1 MRATCTLLLRQ
12 LSLLLLLRE
21 PAAGSGPFASSSDP
35 TARTQLSGATTPAAG
50 PQGSSSRGVS
60 AAAAAAAAA
69 ASRLPP
75 WERESSVPWAPP
87 VSGSTSE
94 PAAGGHTSSPVIGS
108 GYQTLRSS
116 DIEMRTS
123 SSPMDNME
131 TLTTFSISGER
142 TLLSI
147 TNSAMSTTATEST
160 TSYTEMIRSSDL
172 TQHSSS
178 VEQNRRNSSSSEMYF
193 TEPGTEPLTAHS
205 SEIPTYSSSQSDPPA
220 IGSSHKTA
228 SIWDMEKKTPSSH
241 TDSLY
246 ISPTFSRGGE
256 RTIQLLTN
264 SITSTNSLKS
274 ATSHSEIAMSSNLS
288 HSSASISR
296 SGGSNRSSTIADLP
310 ESSTGP
316 LLIHSPLKSGLPA
329 IEGSHQPVSVSEKN
343 IASSHIAS
351 TYISAT
357 STRAGEGML
366 QSLINSSRSSN
377 AKGSS
382 TSGTEMSSSLYL
394 TQSSSISSIAL
405 TSGINISLA
414 ATDFTEPSTDPLLT
428 PSHSASETA
437 SKAIGSSHQPINI
450 SATEKRT
457 SDLHTTSTYISTSF
471 TRGGE
476 RTLRSLM
483 NSSTLPDVADS
494 STSDLENTKSSD
506 LLQPSSPGAQAG
518 GSNISSSDFTEPST
532 ESLLTHSS
540 KIPSYSSSPND
551 FAAIV
556 RSNQAISSS
565 ATEKRT
571 SVLHTTT
578 PYISTTLIKG
588 GERTLR
594 SLTNGNVSP
603 DAAESSTS
611 NSENTKFSDLTQAS
625 TAVAQAGGSNTLS
638 TDFTDPSTEALLTHS
653 SKSSSYLSSPDD
665 LAAIGSSHQPINI
678 SATETRTSNVHTSST
693 YISMTFTAGS
703 ERTLTSLTNSSSTL
717 PDAAESSTSNLG
729 NINSS
734 DLPEPSSAVAQ
745 AGGNNISSSDFT
757 EPSTEPLLTYSSK
770 IPSYSSSPNDLA
782 AIGSSHQ
789 PINISATE
797 TRTSD
802 VHTSSTYIS
811 MTFTSGSE
819 RTLTSLTNSS
829 TLPDAAESST
839 SNLGNINS
847 SDLPEPSSAVAQAG
861 GNNISSSD
869 FTEPSTEP
877 LLTHSS
883 KIPSYSSSPN
893 DLAGI
898 GSSHQPISISATETR
913 TSDAHTSSTYISTTS
928 IRGEKRTLRSLTYS
942 STLPDV
948 ADSSTSYLE
957 NTKSSDLPQPSSAV
971 AQAGGNN
978 ISSSDFTEPSTEPL
992 LTHSSKIPSY
1002 SSSPNDL
1009 AGIGSSHQP
1018 ISISATETRTSDAHT
1033 SSTYISTT
1041 SIRGEK
1047 RTLRSLTYS
1056 STLPDVADSSTSYL
1070 ENTKSSD
1077 LPQPSSAVAQA
1088 GGNNISSSDFTEPST
1103 EPLLTHSSKIPSYSS
1118 SPNDLAGIGS
1128 SHQPISI
1135 SATETRTSDA
1145 HTSSTYIST
1154 TSIRGEKRTLGSLT
1168 YSSTLPDVADS
1179 STSYLENTKSSDLPQ
1194 PSSAV
1199 AQAGG
1204 NNISSSDFTEPST
1217 EPLLTHSSKIPS
1229 YSSSPNDLAGIGSSH
1244 QPISISATETRTSDA
1259 HTSSTYISTTSIRGE
1274 KRTLGSL
1281 TYSSTLPDVADS
1293 STSYLENTK
1302 SSDLPQ
1308 PSSAVAQAGGNNI
1321 SSSDFTEPSTEP
1333 LLTHSSKI
1341 PSYSSSPNDLAGIGS
1356 SHQPISISATETRTS
1371 DAHTSST
1378 YISTTSIRGEKRTLR
1393 SLTYSSTL
1401 PDVADSSTSYLEN
1414 TKSSDLLQPSSAVA
1428 QAGGNNISSGDFIE
1442 PSTESLLTHSSKI
1455 PSYSSSPNDLAGIGS
1470 SHQPISILST
1480 ETRTSDL
1487 HTSSTYISTTSIRG
1501 EKRTLRS
1508 LTYSSTLPDVADSS
1522 TSYLENSKS
1531 SDLPEPSSS
1540 VAQAGGSNIS
1550 SSDFTE
1556 PSTEPLR
1563 THSSKIPSYSSSP
1576 NDLAAVESSHQP
1588 ISVSATEKRTSDLHT
1603 TSTYI
1608 SATFTRGGEK
1618 TFRSLTNSSTSPDA
1632 AESSTS
1638 ILENTES
1645 SDLPQP
1651 SSSVAETGGSN
1662 ISSSDFT
1669 EPSTEP
1675 LLTHSSKIPTH
1686 SSSSNDLAGVGSSH
1700 QSVTISDREKGI
1712 SSSPTH
1718 STYVSTTFT
1727 RGGERTSQSQTHSS
1741 TSTAATE
1748 ISTHNIDAAKSSDST
1763 QFLSSV
1769 SQAGGFNISSS
1780 DASFTELSTESL
1792 LTHSSKSSTLTLPN
1806 DTPTVGSN
1814 HQSLSSSKTEKKISS
1829 PYTDRMYSSAT
1840 LTGGGERTSQS
1851 LTNSTSAHTTESS
1864 TSYTEIAN
1872 SSELIQ
1878 SPSMAQTRGTSISA
1892 NDMGFTGSSTETFFI
1907 RSSKIPT
1914 YSSFQND
1921 PSSIASSHQ
1930 PVSSID
1936 TEKRTSVSRT
1946 DSMYIPTTFSRGGD
1960 RTLLSISN
1968 NSTSAESSESSTFY
1982 AEISNSSDLAQSSSF
1997 MAQSR
2002 GSNMASSDGDLIAP
2016 STEPLLVHS
2025 SKMPTYSSTVNL
2037 QNATLFFTGTESSLT
2052 GSSSLSSP
2060 VFPSSSSESSVHH
2073 LLSSTPSPPHSFAS
2087 SESSLPSSSSV
2098 IPSLSLPPPSLP
2110 SSLSTSSSVAS
2121 FPLLPSFSSSS
2132 LPSQAGD
2139 SFQTSGSMITSGG
2152 TDRMEPSTAV
2162 FYGSTPRQY
2171 SNHSRPHQLKES
2183 TTFKTKGPLPL
2194 QTEPMEQ
2201 LSSSSSSTSASTL
2214 ATESS
2219 TGGTFTSSG
2228 DHFEKTTLLLTTAA
2242 PSLSKDT
2249 QHTEMTKASTSIL
2262 PNMTSQRDVFPAA
2275 ELTTG
2280 KTVTLSTDM
2289 TFGPPRSVPTTDHS
2303 LTTKTRRVKTAVATT
2318 LAYITGV
2325 TTKTME
2331 TSTATSIKITEEN
2344 IPATHPSKTSS
2355 PSKTTVGFSTTSA
2368 AATKP
2373 TTIALLSRTR
2383 ALVTSSHTTVNI
2395 CSTNP
2400 CLHDG
2405 RCVINGVMG
2414 KYQCKCSPAWQGE
2427 DCREDVDECLSNP
2440 CPALA
2445 TCNNTHGSYVCRCPL
2460 GYQLEKGKCN
2470 LVRTFVG
2477 QVALK
2482 LNTTHGMYSELHRI
2496 EDEII
2501 TILNVSLSA
2510 LPGYYNSVVKA
2521 ARESNSVRVSVQTT
2535 FSLASNVTLRDIVNS
2550 VQSYISACKTPAEAC
2565 QFISKYT
2572 LLPRVGGLC
2581 KQKDPECDRETS
2593 ECTDWDGIAVCQ
2605 CKSGYFKYN
2614 KMDHSCRACED
2625 GYRLENEMCVRCPF
2639 GLGGLN
2645 CRNPYQ
2651 LITVVIAAAGGGLLL
2666 ILGIALIIT
2675 CCRKNKN
2682 DISKLIFKSGDF
2694 QMSPYAEYPKNPRAQ
2709 EWGRETIEMQENGS
2723 TKNLLQMTDV
2733 YYSVS
2738 IPGFHLYCL
2747 FCLMVQRYYIL
2758 CYVRCGR
2765 MACNWPKKR

>member
-1 MRATCTLLLRQ
+1 MLLAGHVKPPSCIMRATCTLLLRQ
-12 LSLLLLLRE
+12 LSLLLLLLLLLE
-21 PAAGSGPFASSSDP
+21 PSAGSGPFASSSDP
-35 TARTQLSGATTPAAG
+35 RARTQLSGATTPPAG

-60 AAAAAAAAA
+60 AAAAAAAAAA

-108 GYQTLRSS
+108 SYQTLRSS

-123 SSPMDNME
+123 RSPTDNME
-131 TLTTFSISGER
+131 TLTTFSRSGER
-142 TLLSI
+142 TLLSV

-160 TSYTEMIRSSDL
+160 TPYTEMISSADL
-172 TQHSSS
+172 TQQSSS
-178 VEQNRRNSSSSEMYF
+178 VEQNRRNSSSSDMYF
-193 TEPGTEPLTAHS
+193 TKPGTEPLILHS

-220 IGSSHKTA
+220 IGSSHETA

-241 TDSLY
+241 TDSMY
-246 ISPTFSRGGE
+246 ISPTFHRGGE

-264 SITSTNSLKS
+264 SITSTDSLKS
-274 ATSHSEIAMSSNLS
+274 TTSHTEIAMSSDLS
-288 HSSASISR
+288 HSSASISWT
-296 SGGSNRSSTIADLP
+296 GGSNRSSTIAALP

-316 LLIHSPLKSGLPA
+316 LLIYSPLKSGLPA
-329 IEGSHQPVSVSEKN
+329 IESSHQPTNGSEKN

-351 TYISAT
+351 TYISTT
-357 STRAGEGML
+357 STRAGAGTL
-366 QSLINSSRSSN
+366 QDLINSSRSSN
-377 AKGSS
+377 ATGNS
-382 TSGTEMSSSLYL
+382 TSGTEMSSSSYL

-405 TSGINISLA
+405 TSGIDISLA

-428 PSHSASETA
+428 QSHSASETV

-457 SDLHTTSTYISTSF
+457 SDLYTTSTYISTSF

-483 NSSTLPDVADS
+483 NNSTLPDVADS

-506 LLQPSSPGAQAG
+506 LPQPSSPVAQAG
-518 GSNISSSDFTEPST
+518 GSNISSSDLTEPST
-532 ESLLTHSS
+532 ESLFTH
-540 KIPSYSSSPND
+540 
-551 FAAIV
+551 
-556 RSNQAISSS
+556 
-565 ATEKRT
+565 
-571 SVLHTTT
+571 
-578 PYISTTLIKG
+578 
-588 GERTLR
+588 
-594 SLTNGNVSP
+594 
-603 DAAESSTS
+603 
-611 NSENTKFSDLTQAS
+611 
-625 TAVAQAGGSNTLS
+625 
-638 TDFTDPSTEALLTHS
+638 
-653 SKSSSYLSSPDD
+653 
-665 LAAIGSSHQPINI
+665 
-678 SATETRTSNVHTSST
+678 
-693 YISMTFTAGS
+693 
-703 ERTLTSLTNSSSTL
+703 
-717 PDAAESSTSNLG
+717 
-729 NINSS
+729 
-734 DLPEPSSAVAQ
+734 
-745 AGGNNISSSDFT
+745 
-757 EPSTEPLLTYSSK
+757 SSK

-789 PINISATE
+789 PVNISTRE

-811 MTFTSGSE
+811 MTFTGASE
-819 RTLTSLTNSS
+819 RSSTSLTNSS
-829 TLPDAAESST
+829 TLPNAAESST
-839 SNLGNINS
+839 SNLGNIN
-847 SDLPEPSSAVAQAG
+847 
-861 GNNISSSD
+861 
-869 FTEPSTEP
+869 
-877 LLTHSS
+877 
-883 KIPSYSSSPN
+883 
-893 DLAGI
+893 
-898 GSSHQPISISATETR
+898 
-913 TSDAHTSSTYISTTS
+913 
-928 IRGEKRTLRSLTYS
+928 
-942 STLPDV
+942 
-948 ADSSTSYLE
+948 
-957 NTKSSDLPQPSSAV
+957 SSDLPQPSSAV

-1009 AGIGSSHQP
+1009 AAIGSSHQP
-1018 ISISATETRTSDAHT
+1018 VNISTTETRTSDLHT
-1033 SSTYISTT
+1033 SSTYISVTFT
-1041 SIRGEK
+1041 GASE
-1047 RTLRSLTYS
+1047 RSLTSLTNS
-1056 STLPDVADSSTSYL
+1056 STLPDAAESSTSNL
-1070 ENTKSSD
+1070 GNINSSE
-1077 LPQPSSAVAQA
+1077 LPQSSSAVAQA

-1118 SPNDLAGIGS
+1118 SPNDLAAIGS

-1135 SATETRTSDA
+1135 SATETRTSDL
-1145 HTSSTYIST
+1145 HTSSTYISM
-1154 TSIRGEKRTLGSLT
+1154 TSIRGEKRTSRSLT
-1168 YSSTLPDVADS
+1168 YSSTLPDVTDS

-1194 PSSAV
+1194 PSSPV
-1199 AQAGG
+1199 GQAG
-1204 NNISSSDFTEPST
+1204 
-1217 EPLLTHSSKIPS
+1217 
-1229 YSSSPNDLAGIGSSH
+1229 
-1244 QPISISATETRTSDA
+1244 R
-1259 HTSSTYISTTSIRGE
+1259 
-1274 KRTLGSL
+1274 
-1281 TYSSTLPDVADS
+1281 
-1293 STSYLENTK
+1293 
-1302 SSDLPQ
+1302 
-1308 PSSAVAQAGGNNI
+1308 
-1321 SSSDFTEPSTEP
+1321 
-1333 LLTHSSKI
+1333 
-1341 PSYSSSPNDLAGIGS
+1341 
-1356 SHQPISISATETRTS
+1356 
-1371 DAHTSST
+1371 
-1378 YISTTSIRGEKRTLR
+1378 
-1393 SLTYSSTL
+1393 
-1401 PDVADSSTSYLEN
+1401 
-1414 TKSSDLLQPSSAVA
+1414 
-1428 QAGGNNISSGDFIE
+1428 
-1442 PSTESLLTHSSKI
+1442 
-1455 PSYSSSPNDLAGIGS
+1455 
-1470 SHQPISILST
+1470 
-1480 ETRTSDL
+1480 
-1487 HTSSTYISTTSIRG
+1487 
-1501 EKRTLRS
+1501 
-1508 LTYSSTLPDVADSS
+1508 
-1522 TSYLENSKS
+1522 
-1531 SDLPEPSSS
+1531 
-1540 VAQAGGSNIS
+1540 SNIS

-1556 PSTEPLR
+1556 LSTESLF

-1576 NDLAAVESSHQP
+1576 NDLAAMESSPQP
-1588 ISVSATEKRTSDLHT
+1588 ISISATEKRTSDLHT
-1603 TSTYI
+1603 TSSYI
-1608 SATFTRGGEK
+1608 STTFTRGGEK
-1618 TFRSLTNSSTSPDA
+1618 TFRSLTNSGTSPDA
-1632 AESSTS
+1632 TESSTS
-1638 ILENTES
+1638 NLENTQS

-1651 SSSVAETGGSN
+1651 SSPVVESGGSN

-1675 LLTHSSKIPTH
+1675 LLTHSPKIPTP
-1686 SSSSNDLAGVGSSH
+1686 SSSSNDLADFNSFSGVGSSH
-1700 QSVTISDREKGI
+1700 QSVTISDREKEI

-1718 STYVSTTFT
+1718 STHVSTTFT

-1748 ISTHNIDAAKSSDST
+1748 ISTHNIDAAESSDST

-1780 DASFTELSTESL
+1780 DADFMEPSTEPL
-1792 LTHSSKSSTLTLPN
+1792 LTDSSKSSTLSLPN
-1806 DTPTVGSN
+1806 DTTSIGSN
-1814 HQSLSSSKTEKKISS
+1814 HQSLSSSKTEKS
-1829 PYTDRMYSSAT
+1829 PYTDSMYSSAT

-1851 LTNSTSAHTTESS
+1851 LTNSTSTHTTESS

-1878 SPSMAQTRGTSISA
+1878 SPSMAETRGTSMSA

-1914 YSSFQND
+1914 DSSFQND

-1946 DSMYIPTTFSRGGD
+1946 DSMYIQTTFSRGGD

-2002 GSNMASSDGDLIAP
+2002 GSNVSSTDGDLIAP

-2037 QNATLFFTGTESSLT
+2037 QNATLFFTGTESSPT
-2052 GSSSLSSP
+2052 GSSSLSSS
-2060 VFPSSSSESSVHH
+2060 VFPSSSSVSSLHH

-2087 SESSLPSSSSV
+2087 SESSPPSSSSV
-2098 IPSLSLPPPSLP
+2098 IPSSSLPPPSLS
-2110 SSLSTSSSVAS
+2110 SSLSTSSSVES
-2121 FPLLPSFSSSS
+2121 FPLLPSLLPSFSSASS
-2132 LPSQAGD
+2132 PSHAGD
-2139 SFQTSGSMITSGG
+2139 SFQTSRSMVTSGE
-2152 TDRMEPSTAV
+2152 TDTMEPSTAV
-2162 FYGSTPRQY
+2162 FSGSTPRQY

-2183 TTFKTKGPLPL
+2183 TSFKTTGPLPL

-2201 LSSSSSSTSASTL
+2201 LSSRSSSTSASALVT
-2214 ATESS
+2214 ASS
-2219 TGGTFTSSG
+2219 AGGTFTSSG

-2249 QHTEMTKASTSIL
+2249 QHTEMAKASTSIL
-2262 PNMTSQRDVFPAA
+2262 PNMTGQRDVFPAA

-2289 TFGPPRSVPTTDHS
+2289 TFGPQRSVPTTDHS
-2303 LTTKTRRVKTAVATT
+2303 ITTKTRRVQTAATT
-2318 LAYITGV
+2318 TVAYVTGA
-2325 TTKTME
+2325 TTKSME

-2355 PSKTTVGFSTTSA
+2355 PSKTTAGFSTTSA

-2373 TTIALLSRTR
+2373 TTVALFSRTR
-2383 ALVTSSHTTVNI
+2383 ALVTTSHTTVNV
-2395 CSTNP
+2395 CTTNP

-2405 RCVINGVMG
+2405 KCVINGVMG

-2427 DCREDVDECLSNP
+2427 DCSEDVDECLSNP
-2440 CPALA
+2440 CPDLA
-2445 TCNNTHGSYVCRCPL
+2445 TCNNTQGSYVCKCPL
-2460 GYQLEKGKCN
+2460 GYRLEKGKCN
-2470 LVRTFVG
+2470 LARTFVY

-2482 LNTTHGMYSELHRI
+2482 LNTTHGKYSELPRI

-2501 TILNVSLSA
+2501 TMLNMSLST

-2535 FSLASNVTLRDIVNS
+2535 FSLASNVTLFDIDRS
-2550 VQSYISACKTPAEAC
+2550 VQSYNRTCKTPAETC
-2565 QFISKYT
+2565 QFISNLT
-2572 LLPRVGGLC
+2572 LLHRVGGLC

-2593 ECTDWDGIAVCQ
+2593 ECTDKDGIAVCQ
-2605 CKSGYFKYN
+2605 CKSGYFKY
-2614 KMDHSCRACED
+2614 KKIDHSCRACED
-2625 GYRLENEMCVRCPF
+2625 GYRLENETCVRCPF

-2733 YYSVS
+2733 YYSPTGLRNAELERNGLYPPYTGL
-2738 IPGFHLYCL
+2738 PGSRHSCIYPGQYNLSFISDETRRRDY
-2747 FCLMVQRYYIL
+2747 F
-2758 CYVRCGR
+2758 
-2765 MACNWPKKR
+2765 

>member
-12 LSLLLLLRE
+12 LSLLLLLLE
-21 PAAGSGPFASSSDP
+21 PCAGSGPFASSSDP
-35 TARTQLSGATTPAAG
+35 PARTQLSGATTPAAG

-69 ASRLPP
+69 AASRLPP

-87 VSGSTSE
+87 VPGSTSE

-123 SSPMDNME
+123 RSPTDNVE
-131 TLTTFSISGER
+131 TLTTFSRSGER

-160 TSYTEMIRSSDL
+160 TSYTEMISSADL

-178 VEQNRRNSSSSEMYF
+178 VEQNRRNSSSSDIYF
-193 TEPGTEPLTAHS
+193 TEPGTEPLIVHS

-220 IGSSHKTA
+220 IGSSHETA

-241 TDSLY
+241 TDSMY

-264 SITSTNSLKS
+264 SITSTDSLKS
-274 ATSHSEIAMSSNLS
+274 TTSHTEIAMSSDLS
-288 HSSASISR
+288 HSSASISWT
-296 SGGSNRSSTIADLP
+296 GGSNRSSTIAALP

-316 LLIHSPLKSGLPA
+316 LLIYSPLKSGLPA
-329 IEGSHQPVSVSEKN
+329 IESSHQPISSSEKN
-343 IASSHIAS
+343 IAS
-351 TYISAT
+351 TYISTT
-357 STRAGEGML
+357 STRAGAGML
-366 QSLINSSRSSN
+366 QDLINSSRSSN
-377 AKGSS
+377 ATGNS
-382 TSGTEMSSSLYL
+382 TSGTEMSSSSYL

-405 TSGINISLA
+405 TSGIHISLA

-428 PSHSASETA
+428 QSHSASETA

-457 SDLHTTSTYISTSF
+457 SDLYTTNTYISASF

-483 NSSTLPDVADS
+483 NNSTLPDVADS
-494 STSDLENTKSSD
+494 STSDLENIKSSD
-506 LLQPSSPGAQAG
+506 LPQPSSPVAQAG
-518 GSNISSSDFTEPST
+518 GSNISSSDLTEPST
-532 ESLLTHSS
+532 ESLLAHSS

-551 FAAIV
+551 LAAIV
-556 RSNQAISSS
+556 SSNQPISIS

-571 SVLHTTT
+571 SDLHTTT
-578 PYISTTLIKG
+578 TYISTTLFKG

-611 NSENTKFSDLTQAS
+611 NLENTKSSDLTQATTSLTQGGGSNISS
-625 TAVAQAGGSNTLS
+625 TDFTDPSTEALLTHSSKSASYSSSPNDLAELFVQPFSSGTTTETRTSDLHTSSTYISMTLTGASERTLTSLTNSSTSPDAAESPTSNLGNIRSSDLPQPSSAVAQAGGNIISS

-653 SKSSSYLSSPDD
+653 SKSSSYSSSPND
-665 LAAIGSSHQPINI
+665 LA
-678 SATETRTSNVHTSST
+678 ETRTSDLHTSST
-693 YISMTFTAGS
+693 YISMTFTGAS
-703 ERTLTSLTNSSSTL
+703 ERTLTSLTNSSTS

-729 NINSS
+729 NI
-734 DLPEPSSAVAQ
+734 
-745 AGGNNISSSDFT
+745 
-757 EPSTEPLLTYSSK
+757 
-770 IPSYSSSPNDLA
+770 
-782 AIGSSHQ
+782 
-789 PINISATE
+789 
-797 TRTSD
+797 R
-802 VHTSSTYIS
+802 
-811 MTFTSGSE
+811 
-819 RTLTSLTNSS
+819 
-829 TLPDAAESST
+829 
-839 SNLGNINS
+839 
-847 SDLPEPSSAVAQAG
+847 
-861 GNNISSSD
+861 
-869 FTEPSTEP
+869 
-877 LLTHSS
+877 
-883 KIPSYSSSPN
+883 
-893 DLAGI
+893 
-898 GSSHQPISISATETR
+898 
-913 TSDAHTSSTYISTTS
+913 
-928 IRGEKRTLRSLTYS
+928 
-942 STLPDV
+942 
-948 ADSSTSYLE
+948 
-957 NTKSSDLPQPSSAV
+957 SSDLPQPSSAV

-992 LTHSSKIPSY
+992 LTLSSKIPSY

-1009 AGIGSSHQP
+1009 AAIGSSHQP
-1018 ISISATETRTSDAHT
+1018 ISISATETRTSDLHT

-1041 SIRGEK
+1041 SVKGEK

-1056 STLPDVADSSTSYL
+1056 STLPDVTDSSTSYL
-1070 ENTKSSD
+1070 EKTKSSD
-1077 LPQPSSAVAQA
+1077 LPQPSSPVGQT
-1088 GGNNISSSDFTEPST
+1088 G
-1103 EPLLTHSSKIPSYSS
+1103 
-1118 SPNDLAGIGS
+1118 
-1128 SHQPISI
+1128 
-1135 SATETRTSDA
+1135 R
-1145 HTSSTYIST
+1145 
-1154 TSIRGEKRTLGSLT
+1154 
-1168 YSSTLPDVADS
+1168 
-1179 STSYLENTKSSDLPQ
+1179 
-1194 PSSAV
+1194 
-1199 AQAGG
+1199 
-1204 NNISSSDFTEPST
+1204 
-1217 EPLLTHSSKIPS
+1217 
-1229 YSSSPNDLAGIGSSH
+1229 
-1244 QPISISATETRTSDA
+1244 
-1259 HTSSTYISTTSIRGE
+1259 
-1274 KRTLGSL
+1274 
-1281 TYSSTLPDVADS
+1281 
-1293 STSYLENTK
+1293 
-1302 SSDLPQ
+1302 
-1308 PSSAVAQAGGNNI
+1308 
-1321 SSSDFTEPSTEP
+1321 
-1333 LLTHSSKI
+1333 
-1341 PSYSSSPNDLAGIGS
+1341 
-1356 SHQPISISATETRTS
+1356 
-1371 DAHTSST
+1371 
-1378 YISTTSIRGEKRTLR
+1378 
-1393 SLTYSSTL
+1393 
-1401 PDVADSSTSYLEN
+1401 
-1414 TKSSDLLQPSSAVA
+1414 
-1428 QAGGNNISSGDFIE
+1428 
-1442 PSTESLLTHSSKI
+1442 
-1455 PSYSSSPNDLAGIGS
+1455 
-1470 SHQPISILST
+1470 
-1480 ETRTSDL
+1480 
-1487 HTSSTYISTTSIRG
+1487 
-1501 EKRTLRS
+1501 
-1508 LTYSSTLPDVADSS
+1508 
-1522 TSYLENSKS
+1522 
-1531 SDLPEPSSS
+1531 
-1540 VAQAGGSNIS
+1540 SNIS

-1556 PSTEPLR
+1556 PSTESLF

-1576 NDLAAVESSHQP
+1576 NDLAAMESSHQP
-1588 ISVSATEKRTSDLHT
+1588 ISISATEKRTSDLHS

-1608 SATFTRGGEK
+1608 STTFTRGGEK

-1632 AESSTS
+1632 TESSTS
-1638 ILENTES
+1638 NLENTES

-1651 SSSVAETGGSN
+1651 SSPVAESGGSN

-1675 LLTHSSKIPTH
+1675 LLTHSPKIPTP

-1700 QSVTISDREKGI
+1700 QSVTISDREKEI

-1718 STYVSTTFT
+1718 STYESTTFT
-1727 RGGERTSQSQTHSS
+1727 TGGERTSQSQTHSS

-1748 ISTHNIDAAKSSDST
+1748 ISTHNIDAAESSDST

-1780 DASFTELSTESL
+1780 DADSTKPSTEPL
-1792 LTHSSKSSTLTLPN
+1792 LTDSSKSSTLSLPN
-1806 DTPTVGSN
+1806 DTPSVGSN
-1814 HQSLSSSKTEKKISS
+1814 HQSLSSSKTEKRISS
-1829 PYTDRMYSSAT
+1829 PYTDSMYSSAT
-1840 LTGGGERTSQS
+1840 LTGGRERTSQS
-1851 LTNSTSAHTTESS
+1851 LTNSTSTHTTESS

-1946 DSMYIPTTFSRGGD
+1946 DSMYIQTTFSRGGD

-1982 AEISNSSDLAQSSSF
+1982 SEISNSSDLAQSSSF

-2002 GSNMASSDGDLIAP
+2002 GSNVSSTDGDLIAP

-2025 SKMPTYSSTVNL
+2025 SKMPIYSSTVNL
-2037 QNATLFFTGTESSLT
+2037 QNATLFFTGTESSPT
-2052 GSSSLSSP
+2052 DSSSLSSS
-2060 VFPSSSSESSVHH
+2060 VFPSSSSVSSLHH

-2098 IPSLSLPPPSLP
+2098 IPSSSLPPPSLS

-2121 FPLLPSFSSSS
+2121 FPLLPSLLPSFSSASS
-2132 LPSQAGD
+2132 PSQAGD
-2139 SFQTSGSMITSGG
+2139 SFQTSRSMVTSGG
-2152 TDRMEPSTAV
+2152 TDRTEPSTAV
-2162 FYGSTPRQY
+2162 FSGSTPRQY
-2171 SNHSRPHQLKES
+2171 SNHSGPHQLKES
-2183 TTFKTKGPLPL
+2183 TSFKTTGPIPL

-2201 LSSSSSSTSASTL
+2201 LSSRSSSTSASAL
-2214 ATESS
+2214 VTESS

-2249 QHTEMTKASTSIL
+2249 QHTEMAKASTSIL

-2289 TFGPPRSVPTTDHS
+2289 TFGPQRSVPTTDHS
-2303 LTTKTRRVKTAVATT
+2303 ITTKTRRVQTAASTT

-2325 TTKTME
+2325 TTKAME

-2355 PSKTTVGFSTTSA
+2355 PSKTTAGFSTTSA

-2373 TTIALLSRTR
+2373 TTVALFSRTR
-2383 ALVTSSHTTVNI
+2383 ALVTTSHTTVNV

-2405 RCVINGVMG
+2405 KCVINGVMG

-2427 DCREDVDECLSNP
+2427 DCSEDVNECLSNP
-2440 CPALA
+2440 CPDLA
-2445 TCNNTHGSYVCRCPL
+2445 TCNNTQGSYVCKCLP

-2470 LVRTFVG
+2470 LVRTFVD

-2482 LNTTHGMYSELHRI
+2482 LNTTHGKYAELRRI

-2501 TILNVSLSA
+2501 TMLNMSLST

-2521 ARESNSVRVSVQTT
+2521 VRESNSVQVSVQTT
-2535 FSLASNVTLRDIVNS
+2535 FSLASNVTLVDIDSS
-2550 VQSYISACKTPAEAC
+2550 VRSYISACKTPAETC
-2565 QFISKYT
+2565 QFISNLT
-2572 LLPRVGGLC
+2572 LLHRVGGLC

-2593 ECTDWDGIAVCQ
+2593 ECTDRDGIAVCQ
-2605 CKSGYFKYN
+2605 CKSGYFKY
-2614 KMDHSCRACED
+2614 KKKDHSCRACED
-2625 GYRLENEMCVRCPF
+2625 GYRLENETCVRCPF

-2733 YYSVS
+2733 YYSVVGTE
-2738 IPGFHLYCL
+2738 PPLYSNDESHNRSQQRFSATQGHYSL
-2747 FCLMVQRYYIL
+2747 TPVLPKMYPVIQSTSKPVFLIADLLQTQNAENIIFAKYRHNPNSANAENASWVQCTLVLSAINATAR
-2758 CYVRCGR
+2758 VRPDHHY
-2765 MACNWPKKR
+2765 M

>member
-1 MRATCTLLLRQ
+1 
-12 LSLLLLLRE
+12 
-21 PAAGSGPFASSSDP
+21 
-35 TARTQLSGATTPAAG
+35 
-50 PQGSSSRGVS
+50 
-60 AAAAAAAAA
+60 
-69 ASRLPP
+69 
-75 WERESSVPWAPP
+75 
-87 VSGSTSE
+87 
-94 PAAGGHTSSPVIGS
+94 
-108 GYQTLRSS
+108 
-116 DIEMRTS
+116 MRTS

-193 TEPGTEPLTAHS
+193 TEPGTEPLIAHS

-274 ATSHSEIAMSSNLS
+274 ASSHSEIAMSSDLS
-288 HSSASISR
+288 HSSASISP

-316 LLIHSPLKSGLPA
+316 LLIYSPLKSGLPA
-329 IEGSHQPVSVSEKN
+329 IEGSHQPISGSEKN

-351 TYISAT
+351 TYISTT

-377 AKGSS
+377 ATGSS
-382 TSGTEMSSSLYL
+382 TSGTEMSSSSYL

-437 SKAIGSSHQPINI
+437 SKAVGSSHQPINI

-483 NSSTLPDVADS
+483 NSSILPDVADS

-532 ESLLTHSS
+532 EPLLTHSS
-540 KIPSYSSSPND
+540 KVPSYSSSPND

-594 SLTNGNVSP
+594 SLTNGNISP

-611 NSENTKFSDLTQAS
+611 NLENMKFSDLTQAS

-653 SKSSSYLSSPDD
+653 SKSSSYLSSPND

-678 SATETRTSNVHTSST
+678 STTETRTSDVHTSST
-693 YISMTFTAGS
+693 YISMTFTAGL

-734 DLPEPSSAVAQ
+734 DLPKPSFAVAQ
-745 AGGNNISSSDFT
+745 ARGNNISSSDFT
-757 EPSTEPLLTYSSK
+757 EPSTESLLTHSSK

-782 AIGSSHQ
+782 GIGSSHQ
-789 PINISATE
+789 PINISTTE

-847 SDLPEPSSAVAQAG
+847 SDLPKPSTAVAQAG

-948 ADSSTSYLE
+948 SDSSTSYLE
-957 NTKSSDLPQPSSAV
+957 NTKSSDLPQPSSAVAQPGGNNISSNDFTEPSTEPLLTHSSKIPSYSSSPNDLAAIGSSHQPINISTTETRTSDVHTSSTYISMTFTSGSERTLTSLTNSSTLPDAAESSTSNLGNINSSDLPKPSTAV

-1018 ISISATETRTSDAHT
+1018 ISISSTETRTSDVHT

-1056 STLPDVADSSTSYL
+1056 STLPDVSDSSTSYL

-1077 LPQPSSAVAQA
+1077 LPQPSSSVAQA
-1088 GGNNISSSDFTEPST
+1088 GGNNISSGDFIEPST
-1103 EPLLTHSSKIPSYSS
+1103 KSLLTHSSKIPSYSS

-1135 SATETRTSDA
+1135 S
-1145 HTSSTYIST
+1145 
-1154 TSIRGEKRTLGSLT
+1154 
-1168 YSSTLPDVADS
+1168 
-1179 STSYLENTKSSDLPQ
+1179 
-1194 PSSAV
+1194 
-1199 AQAGG
+1199 
-1204 NNISSSDFTEPST
+1204 
-1217 EPLLTHSSKIPS
+1217 
-1229 YSSSPNDLAGIGSSH
+1229 
-1244 QPISISATETRTSDA
+1244 
-1259 HTSSTYISTTSIRGE
+1259 
-1274 KRTLGSL
+1274 
-1281 TYSSTLPDVADS
+1281 
-1293 STSYLENTK
+1293 
-1302 SSDLPQ
+1302 
-1308 PSSAVAQAGGNNI
+1308 
-1321 SSSDFTEPSTEP
+1321 
-1333 LLTHSSKI
+1333 
-1341 PSYSSSPNDLAGIGS
+1341 
-1356 SHQPISISATETRTS
+1356 
-1371 DAHTSST
+1371 
-1378 YISTTSIRGEKRTLR
+1378 
-1393 SLTYSSTL
+1393 
-1401 PDVADSSTSYLEN
+1401 
-1414 TKSSDLLQPSSAVA
+1414 
-1428 QAGGNNISSGDFIE
+1428 
-1442 PSTESLLTHSSKI
+1442 
-1455 PSYSSSPNDLAGIGS
+1455 
-1470 SHQPISILST
+1470 ST

-1508 LTYSSTLPDVADSS
+1508 LTYSSTLPDVSDSS

-1531 SDLPEPSSS
+1531 SDLPQPSSS

-1556 PSTEPLR
+1556 PSTEPLL

-1588 ISVSATEKRTSDLHT
+1588 ISISATEKRTSDLHT

-1662 ISSSDFT
+1662 ISSSDFA

-1686 SSSSNDLAGVGSSH
+1686 SSPSNDLAGVGSSH

-1780 DASFTELSTESL
+1780 DASFTELSTKSL

-1806 DTPTVGSN
+1806 DTPTIGSN

-1892 NDMGFTGSSTETFFI
+1892 NDMGFTGSSTETFFV

-1936 TEKRTSVSRT
+1936 TEKRISVSRT

-2025 SKMPTYSSTVNL
+2025 SKMPTHSSTVNL

-2052 GSSSLSSP
+2052 GSSSLSSQ

-2132 LPSQAGD
+2132 SPSQTGD

-2242 PSLSKDT
+2242 PSLSKET

-2262 PNMTSQRDVFPAA
+2262 PNTTSQRDVFPAA

-2368 AATKP
+2368 AAIKP

-2383 ALVTSSHTTVNI
+2383 ALVTSSHTTVNV

-2405 RCVINGVMG
+2405 KCVINGVMG

-2445 TCNNTHGSYVCRCPL
+2445 TCNNTHGSYVCKCPL
-2460 GYQLEKGKCN
+2460 GYKLEKGKCN
-2470 LVRTFVG
+2470 LVRTFFG

-2482 LNTTHGMYSELHRI
+2482 LNTTHGKYSELHRI

-2501 TILNVSLSA
+2501 TMLNVSLSE

-2535 FSLASNVTLRDIVNS
+2535 FSLASNVTLFDIVSS
-2550 VQSYISACKTPAEAC
+2550 VRSYISACKTSAETC

-2593 ECTDWDGIAVCQ
+2593 ECNDLDGIAVCQ

-2625 GYRLENEMCVRCPF
+2625 GYRLENETCVRCPF

-2733 YYSVS
+2733 YYSATGLRNAELERNGLYPPYTGL
-2738 IPGFHLYCL
+2738 PGSRHSCIYPGQYNPSFISDETRRRDY
-2747 FCLMVQRYYIL
+2747 F
-2758 CYVRCGR
+2758 
-2765 MACNWPKKR
+2765 

>member
-1 MRATCTLLLRQ
+1 MLLAGHVKPPSCIMRATCTLLLRQ
-12 LSLLLLLRE
+12 LSLLLLLLLLE
-21 PAAGSGPFASSSDP
+21 PSAGSGPFASSSDP
-35 TARTQLSGATTPAAG
+35 RARTQLSGATTPAAG

-60 AAAAAAAAA
+60 AAAAAAAAAA

-108 GYQTLRSS
+108 SYQTLRSS

-123 SSPMDNME
+123 RSPTDNME
-131 TLTTFSISGER
+131 TLTTFSRSGER
-142 TLLSI
+142 TLLSV

-160 TSYTEMIRSSDL
+160 TSYTEMISSADL
-172 TQHSSS
+172 TQQSSS
-178 VEQNRRNSSSSEMYF
+178 VEQNRRNSSSSDMYF
-193 TEPGTEPLTAHS
+193 TKPGTEPLIVHS

-220 IGSSHKTA
+220 IESSHR
-228 SIWDMEKKTPSSH
+228 
-241 TDSLY
+241 
-246 ISPTFSRGGE
+246 PTNG
-256 RTIQLLTN
+256 
-264 SITSTNSLKS
+264 
-274 ATSHSEIAMSSNLS
+274 
-288 HSSASISR
+288 
-296 SGGSNRSSTIADLP
+296 
-310 ESSTGP
+310 
-316 LLIHSPLKSGLPA
+316 
-329 IEGSHQPVSVSEKN
+329 SEKN

-351 TYISAT
+351 TYISTT
-357 STRAGEGML
+357 STRAGAGTL
-366 QSLINSSRSSN
+366 QDLINSSRSSN
-377 AKGSS
+377 ATGNS
-382 TSGTEMSSSLYL
+382 TSGTEMSSSSYL

-405 TSGINISLA
+405 TSGIHISLA

-428 PSHSASETA
+428 QSHSASETV

-457 SDLHTTSTYISTSF
+457 SDLYTTSTYISTSF

-483 NSSTLPDVADS
+483 NNSTLPDVADS

-506 LLQPSSPGAQAG
+506 LPQPSSPVAQAG
-518 GSNISSSDFTEPST
+518 GSNISSSDLTEPST
-532 ESLLTHSS
+532 ESLFTHSS

-551 FAAIV
+551 LAAIV
-556 RSNQAISSS
+556 SSNQPISIS

-571 SVLHTTT
+571 SDLHTTT
-578 PYISTTLIKG
+578 TYISTTLIKG

-594 SLTNGNVSP
+594 SLTNSNVSP

-611 NSENTKFSDLTQAS
+611 NLENTKASDLTQAS
-625 TAVAQAGGSNTLS
+625 TSVTQGGGSNISS

-653 SKSSSYLSSPDD
+653 SKSSSY
-665 LAAIGSSHQPINI
+665 
-678 SATETRTSNVHTSST
+678 
-693 YISMTFTAGS
+693 
-703 ERTLTSLTNSSSTL
+703 
-717 PDAAESSTSNLG
+717 
-729 NINSS
+729 
-734 DLPEPSSAVAQ
+734 
-745 AGGNNISSSDFT
+745 
-757 EPSTEPLLTYSSK
+757 
-770 IPSYSSSPNDLA
+770 SSSPNDLA

-789 PINISATE
+789 PVNISTTE

-811 MTFTSGSE
+811 VTFTGASE
-819 RTLTSLTNSS
+819 RSLTSLTNSS

-847 SDLPEPSSAVAQAG
+847 SDLPQSSSAVAQAG

-893 DLAGI
+893 DLAAI
-898 GSSHQPISISATETR
+898 GSSHQPVNISTTETR
-913 TSDAHTSSTYISTTS
+913 TSDVHTSSTYISMTFTGAS
-928 IRGEKRTLRSLTYS
+928 ERSLTSLTNS
-942 STLPDV
+942 STLPD
-948 ADSSTSYLE
+948 AAESSTSNLG
-957 NTKSSDLPQPSSAV
+957 NINSSDLPQPSSAV

-1009 AGIGSSHQP
+1009 AAIGSSHQP
-1018 ISISATETRTSDAHT
+1018 ISISATETRTSDLHT
-1033 SSTYISTT
+1033 SSTYISMT

-1047 RTLRSLTYS
+1047 RTSRSLTYS
-1056 STLPDVADSSTSYL
+1056 STLPDVTDSSTSYL

-1077 LPQPSSAVAQA
+1077 LPQPSSPVGQA
-1088 GGNNISSSDFTEPST
+1088 G
-1103 EPLLTHSSKIPSYSS
+1103 
-1118 SPNDLAGIGS
+1118 
-1128 SHQPISI
+1128 
-1135 SATETRTSDA
+1135 R
-1145 HTSSTYIST
+1145 
-1154 TSIRGEKRTLGSLT
+1154 
-1168 YSSTLPDVADS
+1168 
-1179 STSYLENTKSSDLPQ
+1179 
-1194 PSSAV
+1194 
-1199 AQAGG
+1199 
-1204 NNISSSDFTEPST
+1204 
-1217 EPLLTHSSKIPS
+1217 
-1229 YSSSPNDLAGIGSSH
+1229 
-1244 QPISISATETRTSDA
+1244 
-1259 HTSSTYISTTSIRGE
+1259 
-1274 KRTLGSL
+1274 
-1281 TYSSTLPDVADS
+1281 
-1293 STSYLENTK
+1293 
-1302 SSDLPQ
+1302 
-1308 PSSAVAQAGGNNI
+1308 
-1321 SSSDFTEPSTEP
+1321 
-1333 LLTHSSKI
+1333 
-1341 PSYSSSPNDLAGIGS
+1341 
-1356 SHQPISISATETRTS
+1356 
-1371 DAHTSST
+1371 
-1378 YISTTSIRGEKRTLR
+1378 
-1393 SLTYSSTL
+1393 
-1401 PDVADSSTSYLEN
+1401 
-1414 TKSSDLLQPSSAVA
+1414 
-1428 QAGGNNISSGDFIE
+1428 
-1442 PSTESLLTHSSKI
+1442 
-1455 PSYSSSPNDLAGIGS
+1455 
-1470 SHQPISILST
+1470 
-1480 ETRTSDL
+1480 
-1487 HTSSTYISTTSIRG
+1487 
-1501 EKRTLRS
+1501 
-1508 LTYSSTLPDVADSS
+1508 
-1522 TSYLENSKS
+1522 
-1531 SDLPEPSSS
+1531 
-1540 VAQAGGSNIS
+1540 SNIS

-1556 PSTEPLR
+1556 LSTESLF

-1576 NDLAAVESSHQP
+1576 NDLAAMESSPQP
-1588 ISVSATEKRTSDLHT
+1588 ISISATEKRTSDLHT
-1603 TSTYI
+1603 TSSYI
-1608 SATFTRGGEK
+1608 STTFTRGGEK
-1618 TFRSLTNSSTSPDA
+1618 TFRSLTNSGTSPDA
-1632 AESSTS
+1632 TESSTS
-1638 ILENTES
+1638 NLENTQS

-1651 SSSVAETGGSN
+1651 SSPVVESGGSN

-1675 LLTHSSKIPTH
+1675 LLTHSPKIPTP

-1700 QSVTISDREKGI
+1700 QSVTISDREKEI

-1718 STYVSTTFT
+1718 STYVSTTFA

-1748 ISTHNIDAAKSSDST
+1748 ISTHNIDAAESSDST

-1780 DASFTELSTESL
+1780 DADFMEPSTEPL
-1792 LTHSSKSSTLTLPN
+1792 LTDSSKSSTLSLPN
-1806 DTPTVGSN
+1806 DTTSVGSN
-1814 HQSLSSSKTEKKISS
+1814 HQSLSSSKTEKS
-1829 PYTDRMYSSAT
+1829 PYTDSMYSSAT

-1851 LTNSTSAHTTESS
+1851 LTNSTSTHTTESS

-1878 SPSMAQTRGTSISA
+1878 SPSMAETRGTSMSA

-1914 YSSFQND
+1914 DSSFQND

-1946 DSMYIPTTFSRGGD
+1946 DSMYIQTTFSRGGD

-2002 GSNMASSDGDLIAP
+2002 GSNVSSTDGDLIAP

-2037 QNATLFFTGTESSLT
+2037 QNATLFFTGTESSPT
-2052 GSSSLSSP
+2052 GSSSLSSS
-2060 VFPSSSSESSVHH
+2060 VFPSSSSVSSLHH

-2087 SESSLPSSSSV
+2087 SESSPPSSSSV
-2098 IPSLSLPPPSLP
+2098 IPSSSLPPPSLS
-2110 SSLSTSSSVAS
+2110 SSLSTSSSVES
-2121 FPLLPSFSSSS
+2121 FPLLPSLLPSFSSASS
-2132 LPSQAGD
+2132 PSHAGD
-2139 SFQTSGSMITSGG
+2139 SFQTSRSMVTSGG
-2152 TDRMEPSTAV
+2152 TDTMEPSTAV
-2162 FYGSTPRQY
+2162 FSGSTPRQY

-2183 TTFKTKGPLPL
+2183 TSFKTTGPLPL

-2201 LSSSSSSTSASTL
+2201 LSSRSSSTSASALVT
-2214 ATESS
+2214 ASS
-2219 TGGTFTSSG
+2219 AGGTFTSSG

-2249 QHTEMTKASTSIL
+2249 QHTEMAKASTSIL
-2262 PNMTSQRDVFPAA
+2262 PNMTGQRDVFPAA

-2303 LTTKTRRVKTAVATT
+2303 ITTKTRRVQTAATT
-2318 LAYITGV
+2318 TVAYVTGA
-2325 TTKTME
+2325 TTKSME

-2355 PSKTTVGFSTTSA
+2355 PSKTTAGFSTTSA
-2368 AATKP
+2368 ATTKP
-2373 TTIALLSRTR
+2373 TTVALFSRTR
-2383 ALVTSSHTTVNI
+2383 ALVTTSHTTVNV
-2395 CSTNP
+2395 CTTNP

-2405 RCVINGVMG
+2405 KCIINGVMG

-2427 DCREDVDECLSNP
+2427 DCSEDVDECLSNP
-2440 CPALA
+2440 CPDLA
-2445 TCNNTHGSYVCRCPL
+2445 TCNNTQGSYVCKCPL
-2460 GYQLEKGKCN
+2460 GYRLEKGKCS
-2470 LVRTFVG
+2470 LARTFVY

-2482 LNTTHGMYSELHRI
+2482 LNTTHGKYSELPRI

-2501 TILNVSLSA
+2501 TMLNMSLST

-2535 FSLASNVTLRDIVNS
+2535 FSLASNVTLFDIDRS
-2550 VQSYISACKTPAEAC
+2550 VQSYNRTCKTPAETC
-2565 QFISKYT
+2565 QFISNLT
-2572 LLPRVGGLC
+2572 LLHRVGGLC

-2593 ECTDWDGIAVCQ
+2593 ECTDQDGIAVCQ
-2605 CKSGYFKYN
+2605 CKSGYFKY
-2614 KMDHSCRACED
+2614 KKIDHSCRACED
-2625 GYRLENEMCVRCPF
+2625 GYRLENETCVRCPF

-2733 YYSVS
+2733 YYSPTGLRNAELERNGLYPPYTGL
-2738 IPGFHLYCL
+2738 PGSRHSCIYPGQYNLSFISDETRRRDY
-2747 FCLMVQRYYIL
+2747 F
-2758 CYVRCGR
+2758 
-2765 MACNWPKKR
+2765 

>member
-35 TARTQLSGATTPAAG
+35 PARTQLSGATTPAAG

-193 TEPGTEPLTAHS
+193 TEPGTEPLIAHS

-316 LLIHSPLKSGLPA
+316 LLIYSPLKSGLPA
-329 IEGSHQPVSVSEKN
+329 IEGSHQPISGSEKN

-351 TYISAT
+351 TYISTT

-377 AKGSS
+377 ATGSS
-382 TSGTEMSSSLYL
+382 TSDTEMSSSSYL

-476 RTLRSLM
+476 RTLTSLM
-483 NSSTLPDVADS
+483 NSSILPDVADS

-571 SVLHTTT
+571 SVLHTIT

-611 NSENTKFSDLTQAS
+611 NLENTKFSDLTQAS
-625 TAVAQAGGSNTLS
+625 TAVAQAGRSNTLS

-653 SKSSSYLSSPDD
+653 SKSSSYLSSPND

-678 SATETRTSNVHTSST
+678 STTETRTSDVHTSST

-757 EPSTEPLLTYSSK
+757 EPSTEPLLTHSSK
-770 IPSYSSSPNDLA
+770 IPSYSSSPNDPA

-789 PINISATE
+789 PINISTTE

-811 MTFTSGSE
+811 MAFTSGSE

-829 TLPDAAESST
+829 TLPDAAEIST

-847 SDLPEPSSAVAQAG
+847 SDLPEPSTAVAQAG

-978 ISSSDFTEPSTEPL
+978 ISSGDFIEPSTESL

-1088 GGNNISSSDFTEPST
+1088 GGNNISSGDFIEPST
-1103 EPLLTHSSKIPSYSS
+1103 ESLLTHSSKIPSYSS
-1118 SPNDLAGIGS
+1118 SPNDLAG
-1128 SHQPISI
+1128 
-1135 SATETRTSDA
+1135 
-1145 HTSSTYIST
+1145 
-1154 TSIRGEKRTLGSLT
+1154 
-1168 YSSTLPDVADS
+1168 V
-1179 STSYLENTKSSDLPQ
+1179 
-1194 PSSAV
+1194 
-1199 AQAGG
+1199 
-1204 NNISSSDFTEPST
+1204 
-1217 EPLLTHSSKIPS
+1217 
-1229 YSSSPNDLAGIGSSH
+1229 
-1244 QPISISATETRTSDA
+1244 
-1259 HTSSTYISTTSIRGE
+1259 
-1274 KRTLGSL
+1274 
-1281 TYSSTLPDVADS
+1281 
-1293 STSYLENTK
+1293 
-1302 SSDLPQ
+1302 
-1308 PSSAVAQAGGNNI
+1308 
-1321 SSSDFTEPSTEP
+1321 
-1333 LLTHSSKI
+1333 
-1341 PSYSSSPNDLAGIGS
+1341 GS

-1414 TKSSDLLQPSSAVA
+1414 SKSSDLPQPSSSVA
-1428 QAGGNNISSGDFIE
+1428 QAGGNNISSGDF
-1442 PSTESLLTHSSKI
+1442 
-1455 PSYSSSPNDLAGIGS
+1455 
-1470 SHQPISILST
+1470 
-1480 ETRTSDL
+1480 
-1487 HTSSTYISTTSIRG
+1487 
-1501 EKRTLRS
+1501 
-1508 LTYSSTLPDVADSS
+1508 
-1522 TSYLENSKS
+1522 
-1531 SDLPEPSSS
+1531 
-1540 VAQAGGSNIS
+1540 
-1550 SSDFTE
+1550 TE
-1556 PSTEPLR
+1556 PSTEPLL

-1588 ISVSATEKRTSDLHT
+1588 ISISATEKRTSDLHT

-1618 TFRSLTNSSTSPDA
+1618 TFRSLTNSSPSPDA

-1748 ISTHNIDAAKSSDST
+1748 ITTHNIDAAKSSDST

-1997 MAQSR
+1997 VAQSR

-2087 SESSLPSSSSV
+2087 SESSRPSSSSV

-2132 LPSQAGD
+2132 SPSQAGD

-2262 PNMTSQRDVFPAA
+2262 PNITSQRDVFPAA
-2275 ELTTG
+2275 VLTTG
-2280 KTVTLSTDM
+2280 KTVTLLTDM
-2289 TFGPPRSVPTTDHS
+2289 TFGPPHSVPTTDHS

-2405 RCVINGVMG
+2405 KCVINGVMG

-2445 TCNNTHGSYVCRCPL
+2445 TCNNTHGSYVCKCPL

-2501 TILNVSLSA
+2501 TMLNVSLSA

-2535 FSLASNVTLRDIVNS
+2535 FSLASNVTLLDIVNS
-2550 VQSYISACKTPAEAC
+2550 VRSYISACKTPAETC

-2625 GYRLENEMCVRCPF
+2625 GYRLENETCVRCPF

-2733 YYSVS
+2733 YYSATGLRNAELERNGLYPPYTGL
-2738 IPGFHLYCL
+2738 PGSRHSCIYPGQYNPSFISDESRRRDY
-2747 FCLMVQRYYIL
+2747 F
-2758 CYVRCGR
+2758 
-2765 MACNWPKKR
+2765 

>member
-1 MRATCTLLLRQ
+1 MAPGSQPQPWAQSRPPVPAVDPLPAAAPDSQPQPPAPGSTVG
-12 LSLLLLLRE
+12 SLLAE
-21 PAAGSGPFASSSDP
+21 APAAAPALPP
-35 TARTQLSGATTPAAG
+35 TAALYRSP
-50 PQGSSSRGVS
+50 
-60 AAAAAAAAA
+60 
-69 ASRLPP
+69 ASRREVQTRSRFVKLCRGLKMQRSESDSADLVFMQIKKSLPF
-75 WERESSVPWAPP
+75 SSL
-87 VSGSTSE
+87 S
-94 PAAGGHTSSPVIGS
+94 VIGS

-193 TEPGTEPLTAHS
+193 TEPGTEHLTAHS
-205 SEIPTYSSSQSDPPA
+205 SEIPTYSSSQSDPP
-220 IGSSHKTA
+220 
-228 SIWDMEKKTPSSH
+228 
-241 TDSLY
+241 
-246 ISPTFSRGGE
+246 
-256 RTIQLLTN
+256 
-264 SITSTNSLKS
+264 
-274 ATSHSEIAMSSNLS
+274 
-288 HSSASISR
+288 
-296 SGGSNRSSTIADLP
+296 
-310 ESSTGP
+310 
-316 LLIHSPLKSGLPA
+316 
-329 IEGSHQPVSVSEKN
+329 
-343 IASSHIAS
+343 
-351 TYISAT
+351 
-357 STRAGEGML
+357 
-366 QSLINSSRSSN
+366 
-377 AKGSS
+377 
-382 TSGTEMSSSLYL
+382 
-394 TQSSSISSIAL
+394 AL

-540 KIPSYSSSPND
+540 KIPGYSSSPND
-551 FAAIV
+551 FA
-556 RSNQAISSS
+556 
-565 ATEKRT
+565 
-571 SVLHTTT
+571 
-578 PYISTTLIKG
+578 
-588 GERTLR
+588 
-594 SLTNGNVSP
+594 
-603 DAAESSTS
+603 
-611 NSENTKFSDLTQAS
+611 
-625 TAVAQAGGSNTLS
+625 
-638 TDFTDPSTEALLTHS
+638 
-653 SKSSSYLSSPDD
+653 
-665 LAAIGSSHQPINI
+665 
-678 SATETRTSNVHTSST
+678 
-693 YISMTFTAGS
+693 
-703 ERTLTSLTNSSSTL
+703 
-717 PDAAESSTSNLG
+717 
-729 NINSS
+729 

-782 AIGSSHQ
+782 
-789 PINISATE
+789 
-797 TRTSD
+797 
-802 VHTSSTYIS
+802 
-811 MTFTSGSE
+811 
-819 RTLTSLTNSS
+819 
-829 TLPDAAESST
+829 
-839 SNLGNINS
+839 
-847 SDLPEPSSAVAQAG
+847 DLPKPSSAVAQAG

-883 KIPSYSSSPN
+883 KIPGYSSSPN

-928 IRGEKRTLRSLTYS
+928 IRGEKRTL
-942 STLPDV
+942 
-948 ADSSTSYLE
+948 
-957 NTKSSDLPQPSSAV
+957 
-971 AQAGGNN
+971 G
-978 ISSSDFTEPSTEPL
+978 
-992 LTHSSKIPSY
+992 
-1002 SSSPNDL
+1002 
-1009 AGIGSSHQP
+1009 
-1018 ISISATETRTSDAHT
+1018 
-1033 SSTYISTT
+1033 
-1041 SIRGEK
+1041 
-1047 RTLRSLTYS
+1047 SLTYS

-1378 YISTTSIRGEKRTLR
+1378 YISTTSIRGEKRTLG

-1414 TKSSDLLQPSSAVA
+1414 TKSSDLPQPSSAVA
-1428 QAGGNNISSGDFIE
+1428 QAGGNNISSSDFTE
-1442 PSTESLLTHSSKI
+1442 PSTEPLLTHSSKI
-1455 PSYSSSPNDLAGIGS
+1455 PSYSSSPNDLAGIGSSHQPISISATETRTSDAHTSSTYISTTSIRGEKRTLGSLTYSSTLPDVADSSTSYLENTKSSDLPQPSSAVAQAGGNNISSSDFTEPSTEPLLTHSSKIPSYSSSPNDLAGIGSSHQPISISATETRTSDAHTSSTYISTTSIRGEKRTLGSLTYSSTLPDVADSSTSYLENTKSSDLPQPSHSIGS

-1576 NDLAAVESSHQP
+1576 NDLA
-1588 ISVSATEKRTSDLHT
+1588 
-1603 TSTYI
+1603 
-1608 SATFTRGGEK
+1608 
-1618 TFRSLTNSSTSPDA
+1618 
-1632 AESSTS
+1632 
-1638 ILENTES
+1638 
-1645 SDLPQP
+1645 
-1651 SSSVAETGGSN
+1651 AETGGSN

-2098 IPSLSLPPPSLP
+2098 IPSLSLPPPSLL

-2289 TFGPPRSVPTTDHS
+2289 TFGPSRSVPTTGHS

-2318 LAYITGV
+2318 LSYITGV

-2331 TSTATSIKITEEN
+2331 TSTATSIKITEGN

-2405 RCVINGVMG
+2405 KCVINGVMG

-2501 TILNVSLSA
+2501 TMLNVSLSA

-2535 FSLASNVTLRDIVNS
+2535 FSLASNVTLLDIVNS
-2550 VQSYISACKTPAEAC
+2550 ERSYISACKTPAEAC

-2572 LLPRVGGLC
+2572 LLPR
-2581 KQKDPECDRETS
+2581 
-2593 ECTDWDGIAVCQ
+2593 A
-2605 CKSGYFKYN
+2605 
-2614 KMDHSCRACED
+2614 
-2625 GYRLENEMCVRCPF
+2625 
-2639 GLGGLN
+2639 
-2645 CRNPYQ
+2645 YQ

-2733 YYSVS
+2733 YYSATGLRNAELERNGLYPPYTGL
-2738 IPGFHLYCL
+2738 PGSRHSCIYPGQYNPSFISDETRRRDY
-2747 FCLMVQRYYIL
+2747 F
-2758 CYVRCGR
+2758 
-2765 MACNWPKKR
+2765 

>member
-35 TARTQLSGATTPAAG
+35 PARTQLSGATTPAAG

-60 AAAAAAAAA
+60 AAAAAAA

-160 TSYTEMIRSSDL
+160 TSYTEMIKSSDL

-193 TEPGTEPLTAHS
+193 TEPGTEPLIAHS

-274 ATSHSEIAMSSNLS
+274 ASSHSEIAMSSNLS
-288 HSSASISR
+288 HSSASISP
-296 SGGSNRSSTIADLP
+296 SGGSNRSSTIPDLP

-316 LLIHSPLKSGLPA
+316 LLIYSPLKSGLPA
-329 IEGSHQPVSVSEKN
+329 IEGSHQPISGSEKN

-351 TYISAT
+351 TYISTT

-377 AKGSS
+377 ATGSS
-382 TSGTEMSSSLYL
+382 TSGTEMSSSSYL

-483 NSSTLPDVADS
+483 NSSILPDVADS

-532 ESLLTHSS
+532 EPLLTHSS
-540 KIPSYSSSPND
+540 KVPSYSSSPND

-578 PYISTTLIKG
+578 PYISTTLIKD

-594 SLTNGNVSP
+594 SLTNGNISP

-611 NSENTKFSDLTQAS
+611 NLENMKFSDLTQAS

-653 SKSSSYLSSPDD
+653 SKSSSYLSSPND
-665 LAAIGSSHQPINI
+665 LAALGSSHQPINI
-678 SATETRTSNVHTSST
+678 STTETRTSDVHTSST
-693 YISMTFTAGS
+693 YISMTFTAGL

-734 DLPEPSSAVAQ
+734 DLPKPSSAVAQ
-745 AGGNNISSSDFT
+745 A
-757 EPSTEPLLTYSSK
+757 
-770 IPSYSSSPNDLA
+770 
-782 AIGSSHQ
+782 
-789 PINISATE
+789 
-797 TRTSD
+797 R
-802 VHTSSTYIS
+802 
-811 MTFTSGSE
+811 
-819 RTLTSLTNSS
+819 
-829 TLPDAAESST
+829 
-839 SNLGNINS
+839 
-847 SDLPEPSSAVAQAG
+847 

-948 ADSSTSYLE
+948 SDSSTSYLE

-971 AQAGGNN
+971 AQPGGNN

-992 LTHSSKIPSY
+992 LTHSSKIPSYSSSPNDLAAIGSSHQPINISTTETRTSDVHTSSTYISMTFTSGSERTLTSLTNSSTLPDAAESSTSNLGNINSSDLPEPSTAVAQAGGNNISSSDFTEPSTEPSLTHSSKIPIY

-1056 STLPDVADSSTSYL
+1056 STLPDVLDSSTSYL
-1070 ENTKSSD
+1070 ENINSSD
-1077 LPQPSSAVAQA
+1077 LPQPSSAVAQP

-1135 SATETRTSDA
+1135 SATETRTSDV

-1154 TSIRGEKRTLGSLT
+1154 TSIRGEKRTLRSLT
-1168 YSSTLPDVADS
+1168 YSSTLPDVSDS

-1204 NNISSSDFTEPST
+1204 NNISSGDFIEPST
-1217 EPLLTHSSKIPS
+1217 KSLLTHSSKIPS

-1244 QPISISATETRTSDA
+1244 QPISIS
-1259 HTSSTYISTTSIRGE
+1259 
-1274 KRTLGSL
+1274 
-1281 TYSSTLPDVADS
+1281 
-1293 STSYLENTK
+1293 
-1302 SSDLPQ
+1302 
-1308 PSSAVAQAGGNNI
+1308 
-1321 SSSDFTEPSTEP
+1321 
-1333 LLTHSSKI
+1333 
-1341 PSYSSSPNDLAGIGS
+1341 
-1356 SHQPISISATETRTS
+1356 
-1371 DAHTSST
+1371 
-1378 YISTTSIRGEKRTLR
+1378 
-1393 SLTYSSTL
+1393 
-1401 PDVADSSTSYLEN
+1401 
-1414 TKSSDLLQPSSAVA
+1414 
-1428 QAGGNNISSGDFIE
+1428 
-1442 PSTESLLTHSSKI
+1442 
-1455 PSYSSSPNDLAGIGS
+1455 
-1470 SHQPISILST
+1470 ST

-1508 LTYSSTLPDVADSS
+1508 LTYSSTLPDVSDSS

-1531 SDLPEPSSS
+1531 SDLPQPSSS
-1540 VAQAGGSNIS
+1540 AAQAGGSNIS

-1556 PSTEPLR
+1556 PSTEPLL

-1588 ISVSATEKRTSDLHT
+1588 ISISATEKRTSDLHT

-1662 ISSSDFT
+1662 ISSSDFA

-1686 SSSSNDLAGVGSSH
+1686 SSPSNDLAGVGSSH

-1780 DASFTELSTESL
+1780 DASFTELSTKSL

-1806 DTPTVGSN
+1806 DTPTIGSN

-1892 NDMGFTGSSTETFFI
+1892 NDMGFTGSSTETFFV

-1936 TEKRTSVSRT
+1936 TEKRISVSRT

-2002 GSNMASSDGDLIAP
+2002 GSNVASSDGDLIAP

-2060 VFPSSSSESSVHH
+2060 VFPSSSSEASVHH

-2132 LPSQAGD
+2132 SPSQAGD

-2242 PSLSKDT
+2242 PSLSKET

-2262 PNMTSQRDVFPAA
+2262 PNTTSQRDVFPAA

-2303 LTTKTRRVKTAVATT
+2303 LTTKTRRVKTALATT

-2368 AATKP
+2368 AAIKP

-2405 RCVINGVMG
+2405 KCVINGVMG

-2445 TCNNTHGSYVCRCPL
+2445 TCNNTHGSYVCKCPL

-2470 LVRTFVG
+2470 LVRTFFG

-2482 LNTTHGMYSELHRI
+2482 LNTTHGKYSELHRI

-2501 TILNVSLSA
+2501 TMLNVSLSE

-2535 FSLASNVTLRDIVNS
+2535 FSLASNVTLFDIVSS
-2550 VQSYISACKTPAEAC
+2550 VRSYISACKTPAETC

-2593 ECTDWDGIAVCQ
+2593 ECNDLDGIAVCQ

-2625 GYRLENEMCVRCPF
+2625 GYRLENETCVRCPF

-2733 YYSVS
+2733 YYSATGLRNAELERNGLYPPYTGL
-2738 IPGFHLYCL
+2738 PGSRHSCIYPGQYNPSFISDETRRRDY
-2747 FCLMVQRYYIL
+2747 F
-2758 CYVRCGR
+2758 
-2765 MACNWPKKR
+2765 

>member
-1 MRATCTLLLRQ
+1 MLLAGHVKPPSCIMRATCTLLLRQ
-12 LSLLLLLRE
+12 LSLLLLLLLLE
-21 PAAGSGPFASSSDP
+21 PSAGSGPFASSSDP
-35 TARTQLSGATTPAAG
+35 RARTQLSGATTPAAG

-60 AAAAAAAAA
+60 AAAAAAAAAA

-108 GYQTLRSS
+108 SYQTLRSS

-123 SSPMDNME
+123 RSPTDNME
-131 TLTTFSISGER
+131 TLTTFSRSGER
-142 TLLSI
+142 TLLSV

-160 TSYTEMIRSSDL
+160 TSYTEMISSADL
-172 TQHSSS
+172 TQQSSS
-178 VEQNRRNSSSSEMYF
+178 VEQNRRNSSSSDMYF
-193 TEPGTEPLTAHS
+193 TKPGTEPLIVHS

-220 IGSSHKTA
+220 IGSSHETA
-228 SIWDMEKKTPSSH
+228 SIWDMGKKTPSSH
-241 TDSLY
+241 TDSMY
-246 ISPTFSRGGE
+246 ISPTFRRGGE

-264 SITSTNSLKS
+264 SITSTDSLKS
-274 ATSHSEIAMSSNLS
+274 TTSHTEIAMSSDLS
-288 HSSASISR
+288 HSSASISWT
-296 SGGSNRSSTIADLP
+296 GGSNRSSTIAALP

-316 LLIHSPLKSGLPA
+316 LLIYSPLKSGLPA
-329 IEGSHQPVSVSEKN
+329 IESSHRPTNGSEKN

-351 TYISAT
+351 TYISTT
-357 STRAGEGML
+357 STRAGAGTL
-366 QSLINSSRSSN
+366 QDLINSSRSSN
-377 AKGSS
+377 ATGNS
-382 TSGTEMSSSLYL
+382 TSGTEMSSSSYL

-405 TSGINISLA
+405 TSGIHISLA

-428 PSHSASETA
+428 QSHSASETV

-457 SDLHTTSTYISTSF
+457 SDLYTTSTYISTSF

-483 NSSTLPDVADS
+483 NNSTLPDVADS

-506 LLQPSSPGAQAG
+506 LPQPSSPVAQAG
-518 GSNISSSDFTEPST
+518 GSNISSSDLTEPST
-532 ESLLTHSS
+532 ESLFTHSS

-551 FAAIV
+551 LAAIV
-556 RSNQAISSS
+556 SSNQPISIS

-571 SVLHTTT
+571 SDLHTTT
-578 PYISTTLIKG
+578 TYISTTLIKG

-594 SLTNGNVSP
+594 SLTNSNVSP

-611 NSENTKFSDLTQAS
+611 NLENTKASDLTQAS
-625 TAVAQAGGSNTLS
+625 TSVTQGGGSNISS

-653 SKSSSYLSSPDD
+653 SKSSSY
-665 LAAIGSSHQPINI
+665 
-678 SATETRTSNVHTSST
+678 
-693 YISMTFTAGS
+693 
-703 ERTLTSLTNSSSTL
+703 
-717 PDAAESSTSNLG
+717 
-729 NINSS
+729 
-734 DLPEPSSAVAQ
+734 
-745 AGGNNISSSDFT
+745 
-757 EPSTEPLLTYSSK
+757 
-770 IPSYSSSPNDLA
+770 SSSPNDLA

-789 PINISATE
+789 PVNISTTE

-811 MTFTSGSE
+811 MTFTGASE
-819 RTLTSLTNSS
+819 RSLTSLTNSS

-839 SNLGNINS
+839 SNLGNIN
-847 SDLPEPSSAVAQAG
+847 
-861 GNNISSSD
+861 
-869 FTEPSTEP
+869 
-877 LLTHSS
+877 
-883 KIPSYSSSPN
+883 
-893 DLAGI
+893 
-898 GSSHQPISISATETR
+898 
-913 TSDAHTSSTYISTTS
+913 
-928 IRGEKRTLRSLTYS
+928 
-942 STLPDV
+942 
-948 ADSSTSYLE
+948 
-957 NTKSSDLPQPSSAV
+957 SSDLPQPSSAV

-1009 AGIGSSHQP
+1009 AAIGSSHQP
-1018 ISISATETRTSDAHT
+1018 ISISATETRTSDLHT
-1033 SSTYISTT
+1033 SSTYISMT

-1047 RTLRSLTYS
+1047 RTSRSLTYS
-1056 STLPDVADSSTSYL
+1056 STLPDVTDSSTSYL

-1077 LPQPSSAVAQA
+1077 LPQPSSPVGQA
-1088 GGNNISSSDFTEPST
+1088 G
-1103 EPLLTHSSKIPSYSS
+1103 
-1118 SPNDLAGIGS
+1118 
-1128 SHQPISI
+1128 
-1135 SATETRTSDA
+1135 R
-1145 HTSSTYIST
+1145 
-1154 TSIRGEKRTLGSLT
+1154 
-1168 YSSTLPDVADS
+1168 
-1179 STSYLENTKSSDLPQ
+1179 
-1194 PSSAV
+1194 
-1199 AQAGG
+1199 
-1204 NNISSSDFTEPST
+1204 
-1217 EPLLTHSSKIPS
+1217 
-1229 YSSSPNDLAGIGSSH
+1229 
-1244 QPISISATETRTSDA
+1244 
-1259 HTSSTYISTTSIRGE
+1259 
-1274 KRTLGSL
+1274 
-1281 TYSSTLPDVADS
+1281 
-1293 STSYLENTK
+1293 
-1302 SSDLPQ
+1302 
-1308 PSSAVAQAGGNNI
+1308 
-1321 SSSDFTEPSTEP
+1321 
-1333 LLTHSSKI
+1333 
-1341 PSYSSSPNDLAGIGS
+1341 
-1356 SHQPISISATETRTS
+1356 
-1371 DAHTSST
+1371 
-1378 YISTTSIRGEKRTLR
+1378 
-1393 SLTYSSTL
+1393 
-1401 PDVADSSTSYLEN
+1401 
-1414 TKSSDLLQPSSAVA
+1414 
-1428 QAGGNNISSGDFIE
+1428 
-1442 PSTESLLTHSSKI
+1442 
-1455 PSYSSSPNDLAGIGS
+1455 
-1470 SHQPISILST
+1470 
-1480 ETRTSDL
+1480 
-1487 HTSSTYISTTSIRG
+1487 
-1501 EKRTLRS
+1501 
-1508 LTYSSTLPDVADSS
+1508 
-1522 TSYLENSKS
+1522 
-1531 SDLPEPSSS
+1531 
-1540 VAQAGGSNIS
+1540 SNIS

-1556 PSTEPLR
+1556 LSTESLF

-1576 NDLAAVESSHQP
+1576 NDLAAMESSPQP
-1588 ISVSATEKRTSDLHT
+1588 ISISATEKRTSDLHT
-1603 TSTYI
+1603 TSSYI
-1608 SATFTRGGEK
+1608 STTFTRGGEK
-1618 TFRSLTNSSTSPDA
+1618 TFRSLTNSGTSPDA
-1632 AESSTS
+1632 TESSTS
-1638 ILENTES
+1638 NLENTQS

-1651 SSSVAETGGSN
+1651 SSPVVESGGSN

-1675 LLTHSSKIPTH
+1675 LLTHSPKIPTP

-1700 QSVTISDREKGI
+1700 QSVTISDREKEI

-1718 STYVSTTFT
+1718 STYVSTTFA

-1748 ISTHNIDAAKSSDST
+1748 ISTHNIDAAESSDST

-1780 DASFTELSTESL
+1780 DADFMEPSTEPL
-1792 LTHSSKSSTLTLPN
+1792 LTDSSKSSTLSLPN
-1806 DTPTVGSN
+1806 DTTSVGSN
-1814 HQSLSSSKTEKKISS
+1814 HQSLSSSKTEKS
-1829 PYTDRMYSSAT
+1829 PYTDSMYSSAT

-1851 LTNSTSAHTTESS
+1851 LTNSTSTHTTESS

-1878 SPSMAQTRGTSISA
+1878 SPSMAETRGTSMSA

-1914 YSSFQND
+1914 DSSFQND

-1946 DSMYIPTTFSRGGD
+1946 DSMYIQTTFSRGGD

-2002 GSNMASSDGDLIAP
+2002 GSNVSSTDGDLIAP

-2037 QNATLFFTGTESSLT
+2037 QNATLFFTGTESSPT
-2052 GSSSLSSP
+2052 GSSSLSSS
-2060 VFPSSSSESSVHH
+2060 VFPSSSSVSSLHH

-2087 SESSLPSSSSV
+2087 SESSPPSSSSV
-2098 IPSLSLPPPSLP
+2098 IPSSSLPPPSLS
-2110 SSLSTSSSVAS
+2110 SSLSTSSSVES
-2121 FPLLPSFSSSS
+2121 FPLLPSLLPSFSSASS
-2132 LPSQAGD
+2132 PSHAGD
-2139 SFQTSGSMITSGG
+2139 SFQTSRSMVTSGG
-2152 TDRMEPSTAV
+2152 TDTMEPSTAV
-2162 FYGSTPRQY
+2162 FSGSTPRQY

-2183 TTFKTKGPLPL
+2183 TSFKTTGPLPL

-2201 LSSSSSSTSASTL
+2201 LSSRSSSTSASALVT
-2214 ATESS
+2214 ASS
-2219 TGGTFTSSG
+2219 AGGTFTSSG

-2249 QHTEMTKASTSIL
+2249 QHTEMAKASTSIL
-2262 PNMTSQRDVFPAA
+2262 PNMTGQRDVFPAA

-2303 LTTKTRRVKTAVATT
+2303 ITTKTRRVQTAATT
-2318 LAYITGV
+2318 TVAYVTGA
-2325 TTKTME
+2325 TTKSME

-2355 PSKTTVGFSTTSA
+2355 PSKTTAGFSTTSA
-2368 AATKP
+2368 ATTKP
-2373 TTIALLSRTR
+2373 TTVALFSRTR
-2383 ALVTSSHTTVNI
+2383 ALVTTSHTTVNV
-2395 CSTNP
+2395 CTTNP

-2405 RCVINGVMG
+2405 KCIINGVMG

-2427 DCREDVDECLSNP
+2427 DCSEDVDECLSNP
-2440 CPALA
+2440 CPDLA
-2445 TCNNTHGSYVCRCPL
+2445 TCNNTQGSYVCKCPL
-2460 GYQLEKGKCN
+2460 GYRLEKGKCS
-2470 LVRTFVG
+2470 LARTFVY

-2482 LNTTHGMYSELHRI
+2482 LNTTHGKYSELPRI

-2501 TILNVSLSA
+2501 TMLNMSLST

-2535 FSLASNVTLRDIVNS
+2535 FSLASNVTLFDIDRS
-2550 VQSYISACKTPAEAC
+2550 VQSYNRTCKTPAETC
-2565 QFISKYT
+2565 QFISNLT
-2572 LLPRVGGLC
+2572 LLHRVGGLC

-2593 ECTDWDGIAVCQ
+2593 ECTDQDGIAVCQ
-2605 CKSGYFKYN
+2605 CKSGYFKY
-2614 KMDHSCRACED
+2614 KKIDHSCRACED
-2625 GYRLENEMCVRCPF
+2625 GYRLENETCVRCPF

-2733 YYSVS
+2733 YYSPTGLRNAELERNGLYPPYTGL
-2738 IPGFHLYCL
+2738 PGSRHSCIYPGQYNLSFISDETRRRDY
-2747 FCLMVQRYYIL
+2747 F
-2758 CYVRCGR
+2758 
-2765 MACNWPKKR
+2765 

>member
-1341 PSYSSSPNDLAGIGS
+1341 PSYSSSPNDLA
-1356 SHQPISISATETRTS
+1356 
-1371 DAHTSST
+1371 
-1378 YISTTSIRGEKRTLR
+1378 
-1393 SLTYSSTL
+1393 
-1401 PDVADSSTSYLEN
+1401 
-1414 TKSSDLLQPSSAVA
+1414 
-1428 QAGGNNISSGDFIE
+1428 
-1442 PSTESLLTHSSKI
+1442 
-1455 PSYSSSPNDLAGIGS
+1455 
-1470 SHQPISILST
+1470 
-1480 ETRTSDL
+1480 
-1487 HTSSTYISTTSIRG
+1487 
-1501 EKRTLRS
+1501 
-1508 LTYSSTLPDVADSS
+1508 
-1522 TSYLENSKS
+1522 
-1531 SDLPEPSSS
+1531 
-1540 VAQAGGSNIS
+1540 
-1550 SSDFTE
+1550 
-1556 PSTEPLR
+1556 
-1563 THSSKIPSYSSSP
+1563 
-1576 NDLAAVESSHQP
+1576 AVESSHQP

-2733 YYSVS
+2733 YYSATGLRNAELERNGLYPPYTGL
-2738 IPGFHLYCL
+2738 PGSRHSCIYPGQYNPSFISDETRRRDY
-2747 FCLMVQRYYIL
+2747 F
-2758 CYVRCGR
+2758 
-2765 MACNWPKKR
+2765 

>member
-1 MRATCTLLLRQ
+1 MLLAGHVKPPSCIMRATCTLLLRQ
-12 LSLLLLLRE
+12 LSLLLLLLLLE
-21 PAAGSGPFASSSDP
+21 PSAGSGPFASSSDP
-35 TARTQLSGATTPAAG
+35 RARTQLSGATTPAAG

-60 AAAAAAAAA
+60 AAAAAAAAAA

-108 GYQTLRSS
+108 SYQTLRSS

-123 SSPMDNME
+123 RSPTDNME
-131 TLTTFSISGER
+131 TLTTFSRSGER
-142 TLLSI
+142 TLLSV

-160 TSYTEMIRSSDL
+160 TSYTEMISSADL
-172 TQHSSS
+172 TQQSSS
-178 VEQNRRNSSSSEMYF
+178 VEQNRRNSSSSDMYF
-193 TEPGTEPLTAHS
+193 TKPGTEPLIVHS

-220 IGSSHKTA
+220 IGSSHETA
-228 SIWDMEKKTPSSH
+228 SIWDMGKKTPSSH
-241 TDSLY
+241 TDSMY
-246 ISPTFSRGGE
+246 ISPTFRRGGE

-264 SITSTNSLKS
+264 SITSTDSLKS
-274 ATSHSEIAMSSNLS
+274 TTSHTEIAMSSDLS
-288 HSSASISR
+288 HSSASISWT
-296 SGGSNRSSTIADLP
+296 GGSNRSSTIAALP

-316 LLIHSPLKSGLPA
+316 LLIYSPLKSGLPA
-329 IEGSHQPVSVSEKN
+329 IESSHRPTNGSEKN

-351 TYISAT
+351 TYISTT
-357 STRAGEGML
+357 STRAGAGTL
-366 QSLINSSRSSN
+366 QDLINSSRSSN
-377 AKGSS
+377 ATGNS
-382 TSGTEMSSSLYL
+382 TSGTEMSSSSYL

-405 TSGINISLA
+405 TSGIHISLA

-428 PSHSASETA
+428 QSHSASETV

-457 SDLHTTSTYISTSF
+457 SDLYTTSTYISTSF

-483 NSSTLPDVADS
+483 NNSTLPDVADS

-506 LLQPSSPGAQAG
+506 LPQPSSPVAQAG
-518 GSNISSSDFTEPST
+518 GSNISSSDLTEPST
-532 ESLLTHSS
+532 ESLFTH
-540 KIPSYSSSPND
+540 
-551 FAAIV
+551 
-556 RSNQAISSS
+556 
-565 ATEKRT
+565 
-571 SVLHTTT
+571 
-578 PYISTTLIKG
+578 
-588 GERTLR
+588 
-594 SLTNGNVSP
+594 
-603 DAAESSTS
+603 
-611 NSENTKFSDLTQAS
+611 
-625 TAVAQAGGSNTLS
+625 
-638 TDFTDPSTEALLTHS
+638 
-653 SKSSSYLSSPDD
+653 
-665 LAAIGSSHQPINI
+665 
-678 SATETRTSNVHTSST
+678 
-693 YISMTFTAGS
+693 
-703 ERTLTSLTNSSSTL
+703 
-717 PDAAESSTSNLG
+717 
-729 NINSS
+729 
-734 DLPEPSSAVAQ
+734 
-745 AGGNNISSSDFT
+745 
-757 EPSTEPLLTYSSK
+757 SSK

-789 PINISATE
+789 PVNISTTE

-811 MTFTSGSE
+811 VTFTGASE
-819 RTLTSLTNSS
+819 RSLTSLTNSS

-847 SDLPEPSSAVAQAG
+847 SDLPQSSSAVAQAG

-893 DLAGI
+893 DLAAI
-898 GSSHQPISISATETR
+898 GSSHQPVNISTTETR
-913 TSDAHTSSTYISTTS
+913 TSDVHTSSTYISMTFTGAS
-928 IRGEKRTLRSLTYS
+928 ERSLTSLTNS
-942 STLPDV
+942 STLPD
-948 ADSSTSYLE
+948 AAESSTSNLG
-957 NTKSSDLPQPSSAV
+957 NINSSDLPQPSSAV

-1009 AGIGSSHQP
+1009 AAIGSSHQP
-1018 ISISATETRTSDAHT
+1018 ISISATETRTSDLHT
-1033 SSTYISTT
+1033 SSTYISMT

-1047 RTLRSLTYS
+1047 RTSRSLTYS
-1056 STLPDVADSSTSYL
+1056 STLPDVTDSSTSYL

-1077 LPQPSSAVAQA
+1077 LPQPSSPVGQA
-1088 GGNNISSSDFTEPST
+1088 G
-1103 EPLLTHSSKIPSYSS
+1103 
-1118 SPNDLAGIGS
+1118 
-1128 SHQPISI
+1128 
-1135 SATETRTSDA
+1135 R
-1145 HTSSTYIST
+1145 
-1154 TSIRGEKRTLGSLT
+1154 
-1168 YSSTLPDVADS
+1168 
-1179 STSYLENTKSSDLPQ
+1179 
-1194 PSSAV
+1194 
-1199 AQAGG
+1199 
-1204 NNISSSDFTEPST
+1204 
-1217 EPLLTHSSKIPS
+1217 
-1229 YSSSPNDLAGIGSSH
+1229 
-1244 QPISISATETRTSDA
+1244 
-1259 HTSSTYISTTSIRGE
+1259 
-1274 KRTLGSL
+1274 
-1281 TYSSTLPDVADS
+1281 
-1293 STSYLENTK
+1293 
-1302 SSDLPQ
+1302 
-1308 PSSAVAQAGGNNI
+1308 
-1321 SSSDFTEPSTEP
+1321 
-1333 LLTHSSKI
+1333 
-1341 PSYSSSPNDLAGIGS
+1341 
-1356 SHQPISISATETRTS
+1356 
-1371 DAHTSST
+1371 
-1378 YISTTSIRGEKRTLR
+1378 
-1393 SLTYSSTL
+1393 
-1401 PDVADSSTSYLEN
+1401 
-1414 TKSSDLLQPSSAVA
+1414 
-1428 QAGGNNISSGDFIE
+1428 
-1442 PSTESLLTHSSKI
+1442 
-1455 PSYSSSPNDLAGIGS
+1455 
-1470 SHQPISILST
+1470 
-1480 ETRTSDL
+1480 
-1487 HTSSTYISTTSIRG
+1487 
-1501 EKRTLRS
+1501 
-1508 LTYSSTLPDVADSS
+1508 
-1522 TSYLENSKS
+1522 
-1531 SDLPEPSSS
+1531 
-1540 VAQAGGSNIS
+1540 SNIS

-1556 PSTEPLR
+1556 LSTESLF

-1576 NDLAAVESSHQP
+1576 NDLAAMESSPQP
-1588 ISVSATEKRTSDLHT
+1588 ISISATEKRTSDLHT
-1603 TSTYI
+1603 TSSYI
-1608 SATFTRGGEK
+1608 STTFTRGGEK
-1618 TFRSLTNSSTSPDA
+1618 TFRSLTNSGTSPDA
-1632 AESSTS
+1632 TESSTS
-1638 ILENTES
+1638 NLENTQS

-1651 SSSVAETGGSN
+1651 SSPVVESGGSN

-1675 LLTHSSKIPTH
+1675 LLTHSPKIPTP
-1686 SSSSNDLAGVGSSH
+1686 SSSSNDLADFNSFSGVGSSH
-1700 QSVTISDREKGI
+1700 QSVTISDREKEI

-1718 STYVSTTFT
+1718 STYVSTTFA

-1748 ISTHNIDAAKSSDST
+1748 ISTHNIDAAESSDST

-1780 DASFTELSTESL
+1780 DADFMEPSTEPL
-1792 LTHSSKSSTLTLPN
+1792 LTDSSKSSTLSLPN
-1806 DTPTVGSN
+1806 DTTSVGSN
-1814 HQSLSSSKTEKKISS
+1814 HQSLSSSKTEKS
-1829 PYTDRMYSSAT
+1829 PYTDSMYSSAT

-1851 LTNSTSAHTTESS
+1851 LTNSTSTHTTESS

-1878 SPSMAQTRGTSISA
+1878 SPSMAETRGTSMSA

-1914 YSSFQND
+1914 DSSFQND

-1946 DSMYIPTTFSRGGD
+1946 DSMYIQTTFSRGGD

-2002 GSNMASSDGDLIAP
+2002 GSNVSSTDGDLIAP

-2037 QNATLFFTGTESSLT
+2037 QNATLFFTGTESSPT
-2052 GSSSLSSP
+2052 GSSSLSSS
-2060 VFPSSSSESSVHH
+2060 VFPSSSSVSSLHH

-2087 SESSLPSSSSV
+2087 SESSPPSSSSV
-2098 IPSLSLPPPSLP
+2098 IPSSSLPPPSLS
-2110 SSLSTSSSVAS
+2110 SSLSTSSSVES
-2121 FPLLPSFSSSS
+2121 FPLLPSLLPSFSSASS
-2132 LPSQAGD
+2132 PSHAGD
-2139 SFQTSGSMITSGG
+2139 SFQTSRSMVTSGG
-2152 TDRMEPSTAV
+2152 TDTMEPSTAV
-2162 FYGSTPRQY
+2162 FSGSTPRQY

-2183 TTFKTKGPLPL
+2183 TSFKTTGPLPL

-2201 LSSSSSSTSASTL
+2201 LSSRSSSTSASALVT
-2214 ATESS
+2214 ASS
-2219 TGGTFTSSG
+2219 AGGTFTSSG

-2249 QHTEMTKASTSIL
+2249 QHTEMAKASTSIL
-2262 PNMTSQRDVFPAA
+2262 PNMTGQRDVFPAA

-2303 LTTKTRRVKTAVATT
+2303 ITTKTRRVQTAATT
-2318 LAYITGV
+2318 TVAYVTGA
-2325 TTKTME
+2325 TTKSME

-2355 PSKTTVGFSTTSA
+2355 PSKTTAGFSTTSA
-2368 AATKP
+2368 ATTKP
-2373 TTIALLSRTR
+2373 TTVALFSRTR
-2383 ALVTSSHTTVNI
+2383 ALVTTSHTTVNV
-2395 CSTNP
+2395 CTTNP

-2405 RCVINGVMG
+2405 KCIINGVMG

-2427 DCREDVDECLSNP
+2427 DCSEDVDECLSNP
-2440 CPALA
+2440 CPDLA
-2445 TCNNTHGSYVCRCPL
+2445 TCNNTQGSYVCKCPL
-2460 GYQLEKGKCN
+2460 GYRLEKGKCS
-2470 LVRTFVG
+2470 LARTFVY

-2482 LNTTHGMYSELHRI
+2482 LNTTHGKYSELPRI

-2501 TILNVSLSA
+2501 TMLNMSLST

-2535 FSLASNVTLRDIVNS
+2535 FSLASNVTLFDIDRS
-2550 VQSYISACKTPAEAC
+2550 VQSYNRTCKTPAETC
-2565 QFISKYT
+2565 QFISNLT
-2572 LLPRVGGLC
+2572 LLHRVGGLC

-2593 ECTDWDGIAVCQ
+2593 ECTDQDGIAVCQ
-2605 CKSGYFKYN
+2605 CKSGYFKY
-2614 KMDHSCRACED
+2614 KKIDHSCRACED
-2625 GYRLENEMCVRCPF
+2625 GYRLENETCVRCPF

-2733 YYSVS
+2733 YYSPTGLRNAELERNGLYPPYTGL
-2738 IPGFHLYCL
+2738 PGSRHSCIYPGQYNLSFISDETRRRDY
-2747 FCLMVQRYYIL
+2747 F
-2758 CYVRCGR
+2758 
-2765 MACNWPKKR
+2765 

>member
-35 TARTQLSGATTPAAG
+35 PARTQLSGATTPAAG

-60 AAAAAAAAA
+60 AAAAAAA

-116 DIEMRTS
+116 DIDMRTS

-172 TQHSSS
+172 TQHSYS

-193 TEPGTEPLTAHS
+193 TEPGTEPLIAHS

-264 SITSTNSLKS
+264 SITSINSLKS
-274 ATSHSEIAMSSNLS
+274 ASSHSEIAMSSNLS
-288 HSSASISR
+288 HSSASISP

-316 LLIHSPLKSGLPA
+316 LLIYSPLKSGLPA
-329 IEGSHQPVSVSEKN
+329 IEGSHQPISGSEKN

-351 TYISAT
+351 TYISTT

-366 QSLINSSRSSN
+366 QSLINSGRSSN
-377 AKGSS
+377 ATGSS
-382 TSGTEMSSSLYL
+382 TSGTEMSSSSYL

-437 SKAIGSSHQPINI
+437 SKAVGSSHQPINI

-457 SDLHTTSTYISTSF
+457 SVLHTTSTYISTSF

-483 NSSTLPDVADS
+483 NSSILPDVADS

-532 ESLLTHSS
+532 EPLLTHSS
-540 KIPSYSSSPND
+540 KVPSYSSSPND

-594 SLTNGNVSP
+594 SLTNGNISP

-611 NSENTKFSDLTQAS
+611 NLENTKFSDLTQAS
-625 TAVAQAGGSNTLS
+625 TAVAQAGASNTLS
-638 TDFTDPSTEALLTHS
+638 TDFTDPSTEVLLTHS
-653 SKSSSYLSSPDD
+653 SKSSSYLSSPND

-678 SATETRTSNVHTSST
+678 STTETRTSDVHTSST
-693 YISMTFTAGS
+693 YISMTFTAGL

-734 DLPEPSSAVAQ
+734 DLPKPSSAVAQ
-745 AGGNNISSSDFT
+745 A
-757 EPSTEPLLTYSSK
+757 
-770 IPSYSSSPNDLA
+770 
-782 AIGSSHQ
+782 
-789 PINISATE
+789 
-797 TRTSD
+797 R
-802 VHTSSTYIS
+802 
-811 MTFTSGSE
+811 
-819 RTLTSLTNSS
+819 
-829 TLPDAAESST
+829 
-839 SNLGNINS
+839 
-847 SDLPEPSSAVAQAG
+847 

-948 ADSSTSYLE
+948 SDSSTSYLE

-971 AQAGGNN
+971 AQPGGNN

-992 LTHSSKIPSY
+992 LTHSSKIPSYSSSPNDLAAIGSSHQPINISTTETRTSDVHTSSTYISMTFSSGSERTLTSLTNSSTLPDAAESSTSNLGNINSSDLPKPSTAVAQAGGNNISSSDYTEPSTEPLLTHSSKIPNY

-1056 STLPDVADSSTSYL
+1056 STLPDVSDSSTSYL

-1077 LPQPSSAVAQA
+1077 LPQPSSAVAQP

-1135 SATETRTSDA
+1135 SATETRTSDV

-1154 TSIRGEKRTLGSLT
+1154 TSIRGEKRTLRSLT
-1168 YSSTLPDVADS
+1168 YSSTLPDVSDS

-1204 NNISSSDFTEPST
+1204 NNISSGDFIEPST
-1217 EPLLTHSSKIPS
+1217 KSLLTHSSKIPS

-1244 QPISISATETRTSDA
+1244 QPISISATETRTSDL

-1274 KRTLGSL
+1274 KRTLRSL
-1281 TYSSTLPDVADS
+1281 TYSSTLPDVSDS
-1293 STSYLENTK
+1293 STSYLENSK

-1308 PSSAVAQAGGNNI
+1308 PSSSVAQAGGSNI

-1341 PSYSSSPNDLAGIGS
+1341 PSYSSSPNDLA
-1356 SHQPISISATETRTS
+1356 
-1371 DAHTSST
+1371 
-1378 YISTTSIRGEKRTLR
+1378 
-1393 SLTYSSTL
+1393 
-1401 PDVADSSTSYLEN
+1401 
-1414 TKSSDLLQPSSAVA
+1414 
-1428 QAGGNNISSGDFIE
+1428 
-1442 PSTESLLTHSSKI
+1442 
-1455 PSYSSSPNDLAGIGS
+1455 
-1470 SHQPISILST
+1470 
-1480 ETRTSDL
+1480 
-1487 HTSSTYISTTSIRG
+1487 
-1501 EKRTLRS
+1501 
-1508 LTYSSTLPDVADSS
+1508 
-1522 TSYLENSKS
+1522 
-1531 SDLPEPSSS
+1531 
-1540 VAQAGGSNIS
+1540 
-1550 SSDFTE
+1550 
-1556 PSTEPLR
+1556 
-1563 THSSKIPSYSSSP
+1563 
-1576 NDLAAVESSHQP
+1576 AVESSHQP
-1588 ISVSATEKRTSDLHT
+1588 ISISATEKRTSDLHT

-1662 ISSSDFT
+1662 ISSSDFA

-1686 SSSSNDLAGVGSSH
+1686 SSPSNDLAGVGSSH

-1780 DASFTELSTESL
+1780 DASFTELSTKSL

-1806 DTPTVGSN
+1806 DTPTIGSN

-1892 NDMGFTGSSTETFFI
+1892 NDMGFTGSSTETFFV

-1936 TEKRTSVSRT
+1936 TEKRISVSRT

-2016 STEPLLVHS
+2016 STEPLLVRS

-2132 LPSQAGD
+2132 SPSQTGD

-2171 SNHSRPHQLKES
+2171 SNHSRPHQLEES
-2183 TTFKTKGPLPL
+2183 TTLKTKGPLPL

-2201 LSSSSSSTSASTL
+2201 LSSSSPSTSASTL

-2242 PSLSKDT
+2242 PSLSKET

-2262 PNMTSQRDVFPAA
+2262 PNTTSQRDVFPAA

-2289 TFGPPRSVPTTDHS
+2289 TFGPPHSVPTTDHS

-2368 AATKP
+2368 AAIKP

-2405 RCVINGVMG
+2405 KCVINGVMG

-2445 TCNNTHGSYVCRCPL
+2445 TCNNTHGSYVCKCPL

-2470 LVRTFVG
+2470 LVRTFFG

-2482 LNTTHGMYSELHRI
+2482 LNTTHGKYSELHRI

-2501 TILNVSLSA
+2501 TMLNVSLSE

-2535 FSLASNVTLRDIVNS
+2535 FSLASNVTLFDIVSS
-2550 VQSYISACKTPAEAC
+2550 VRSYISACKTPAETC

-2593 ECTDWDGIAVCQ
+2593 ECNDLDGIAVCQ

-2625 GYRLENEMCVRCPF
+2625 GYRLENETCVRCPF

-2733 YYSVS
+2733 YYSATGLRNAELERNGLYPPYTGL
-2738 IPGFHLYCL
+2738 PGSRHSCIYPGQYNPSFISDETRRRDY
-2747 FCLMVQRYYIL
+2747 F
-2758 CYVRCGR
+2758 
-2765 MACNWPKKR
+2765 

>member
-1 MRATCTLLLRQ
+1 MLLAGHVKPPSCIMRATCTLLLRQ
-12 LSLLLLLRE
+12 LSLLLLLLLLE
-21 PAAGSGPFASSSDP
+21 PSAGSGPFASSSDP
-35 TARTQLSGATTPAAG
+35 RARTQLSGATTPAAG

-60 AAAAAAAAA
+60 AAAAAAAAAA

-108 GYQTLRSS
+108 SYQTLRSS

-123 SSPMDNME
+123 RSPTDNME
-131 TLTTFSISGER
+131 TLTTFSRSGER
-142 TLLSI
+142 TLLSV

-160 TSYTEMIRSSDL
+160 TSYTEMISSADL
-172 TQHSSS
+172 TQQSSS
-178 VEQNRRNSSSSEMYF
+178 VEQNRRNSSSSDMYF
-193 TEPGTEPLTAHS
+193 TKPGTEPLIVHS

-220 IGSSHKTA
+220 IGSSHETA
-228 SIWDMEKKTPSSH
+228 SIWDMGKKTPSSH
-241 TDSLY
+241 TDSMY
-246 ISPTFSRGGE
+246 ISPTFRRGGE

-264 SITSTNSLKS
+264 SITSTDSLKS
-274 ATSHSEIAMSSNLS
+274 TTSHTEIAMSSDLS
-288 HSSASISR
+288 HSSASISWT
-296 SGGSNRSSTIADLP
+296 GGSNRSSTIAALP

-316 LLIHSPLKSGLPA
+316 LLIYSPLKSGLPA
-329 IEGSHQPVSVSEKN
+329 IESSHRPTNGSEKN

-351 TYISAT
+351 TYISTT
-357 STRAGEGML
+357 STRAGAGTL
-366 QSLINSSRSSN
+366 QDLINSSRSSN
-377 AKGSS
+377 ATGNS
-382 TSGTEMSSSLYL
+382 TSGTEMSSSSYL

-405 TSGINISLA
+405 TSGIHISLA

-428 PSHSASETA
+428 QSHSASETV

-457 SDLHTTSTYISTSF
+457 SDLYTTSTYISTSF

-483 NSSTLPDVADS
+483 NNSTLPDVADS

-506 LLQPSSPGAQAG
+506 LPQPSSPVAQAG
-518 GSNISSSDFTEPST
+518 GSNISSSDLTEPST
-532 ESLLTHSS
+532 ESLFTHSS

-551 FAAIV
+551 LAAIV
-556 RSNQAISSS
+556 SSNQPISIS

-571 SVLHTTT
+571 SDLHTTT
-578 PYISTTLIKG
+578 TYISTTLIKG

-594 SLTNGNVSP
+594 SLTNSNVSP

-611 NSENTKFSDLTQAS
+611 NLENTKASDLTQAS
-625 TAVAQAGGSNTLS
+625 TSVTQGGGSNISS

-653 SKSSSYLSSPDD
+653 SKSSSY
-665 LAAIGSSHQPINI
+665 
-678 SATETRTSNVHTSST
+678 
-693 YISMTFTAGS
+693 
-703 ERTLTSLTNSSSTL
+703 
-717 PDAAESSTSNLG
+717 
-729 NINSS
+729 
-734 DLPEPSSAVAQ
+734 
-745 AGGNNISSSDFT
+745 
-757 EPSTEPLLTYSSK
+757 
-770 IPSYSSSPNDLA
+770 SSSPNDLA

-789 PINISATE
+789 PVNISTTE

-811 MTFTSGSE
+811 VTFTGASE
-819 RTLTSLTNSS
+819 RSLTSLTNSS

-847 SDLPEPSSAVAQAG
+847 SDLPQSSSAVAQAG

-893 DLAGI
+893 DLAAI

-913 TSDAHTSSTYISTTS
+913 TSDLHTSSTYISMTS
-928 IRGEKRTLRSLTYS
+928 IRGEKRTSRSLTYS

-948 ADSSTSYLE
+948 TDSSTSYLE
-957 NTKSSDLPQPSSAV
+957 NTKSSDLPQPSSPV
-971 AQAGGNN
+971 GQAG
-978 ISSSDFTEPSTEPL
+978 
-992 LTHSSKIPSY
+992 
-1002 SSSPNDL
+1002 
-1009 AGIGSSHQP
+1009 
-1018 ISISATETRTSDAHT
+1018 R
-1033 SSTYISTT
+1033 
-1041 SIRGEK
+1041 
-1047 RTLRSLTYS
+1047 
-1056 STLPDVADSSTSYL
+1056 
-1070 ENTKSSD
+1070 
-1077 LPQPSSAVAQA
+1077 
-1088 GGNNISSSDFTEPST
+1088 
-1103 EPLLTHSSKIPSYSS
+1103 
-1118 SPNDLAGIGS
+1118 
-1128 SHQPISI
+1128 
-1135 SATETRTSDA
+1135 
-1145 HTSSTYIST
+1145 
-1154 TSIRGEKRTLGSLT
+1154 
-1168 YSSTLPDVADS
+1168 
-1179 STSYLENTKSSDLPQ
+1179 
-1194 PSSAV
+1194 
-1199 AQAGG
+1199 
-1204 NNISSSDFTEPST
+1204 
-1217 EPLLTHSSKIPS
+1217 
-1229 YSSSPNDLAGIGSSH
+1229 
-1244 QPISISATETRTSDA
+1244 
-1259 HTSSTYISTTSIRGE
+1259 
-1274 KRTLGSL
+1274 
-1281 TYSSTLPDVADS
+1281 
-1293 STSYLENTK
+1293 
-1302 SSDLPQ
+1302 
-1308 PSSAVAQAGGNNI
+1308 
-1321 SSSDFTEPSTEP
+1321 
-1333 LLTHSSKI
+1333 
-1341 PSYSSSPNDLAGIGS
+1341 
-1356 SHQPISISATETRTS
+1356 
-1371 DAHTSST
+1371 
-1378 YISTTSIRGEKRTLR
+1378 
-1393 SLTYSSTL
+1393 
-1401 PDVADSSTSYLEN
+1401 
-1414 TKSSDLLQPSSAVA
+1414 
-1428 QAGGNNISSGDFIE
+1428 
-1442 PSTESLLTHSSKI
+1442 
-1455 PSYSSSPNDLAGIGS
+1455 
-1470 SHQPISILST
+1470 
-1480 ETRTSDL
+1480 
-1487 HTSSTYISTTSIRG
+1487 
-1501 EKRTLRS
+1501 
-1508 LTYSSTLPDVADSS
+1508 
-1522 TSYLENSKS
+1522 
-1531 SDLPEPSSS
+1531 
-1540 VAQAGGSNIS
+1540 SNIS

-1556 PSTEPLR
+1556 LSTESLF

-1576 NDLAAVESSHQP
+1576 NDLAAMESSPQP
-1588 ISVSATEKRTSDLHT
+1588 ISISATEKRTSDLHT
-1603 TSTYI
+1603 TSSYI
-1608 SATFTRGGEK
+1608 STTFTRGGEK
-1618 TFRSLTNSSTSPDA
+1618 TFRSLTNSGTSPDA
-1632 AESSTS
+1632 TESSTS
-1638 ILENTES
+1638 NLENTQS

-1651 SSSVAETGGSN
+1651 SSPVVESGGSN

-1675 LLTHSSKIPTH
+1675 LLTHSPKIPTP
-1686 SSSSNDLAGVGSSH
+1686 SSSSNDLADFNSFSGVGSSH
-1700 QSVTISDREKGI
+1700 QSVTISDREKEI

-1718 STYVSTTFT
+1718 STYVSTTFA

-1748 ISTHNIDAAKSSDST
+1748 ISTHNIDAAESSDST

-1780 DASFTELSTESL
+1780 DADFMEPSTEPL
-1792 LTHSSKSSTLTLPN
+1792 LTDSSKSSTLSLPN
-1806 DTPTVGSN
+1806 DTTSVGSN
-1814 HQSLSSSKTEKKISS
+1814 HQSLSSSKTEKS
-1829 PYTDRMYSSAT
+1829 PYTDSMYSSAT

-1851 LTNSTSAHTTESS
+1851 LTNSTSTHTTESS

-1878 SPSMAQTRGTSISA
+1878 SPSMAETRGTSMSA

-1914 YSSFQND
+1914 DSSFQND

-1946 DSMYIPTTFSRGGD
+1946 DSMYIQTTFSRGGD

-2002 GSNMASSDGDLIAP
+2002 GSNVSSTDGDLIAP

-2037 QNATLFFTGTESSLT
+2037 QNATLFFTGTESSPT
-2052 GSSSLSSP
+2052 GSSSLSSS
-2060 VFPSSSSESSVHH
+2060 VFPSSSSVSSLHH

-2087 SESSLPSSSSV
+2087 SESSPPSSSSV
-2098 IPSLSLPPPSLP
+2098 IPSSSLPPPSLS
-2110 SSLSTSSSVAS
+2110 SSLSTSSSVES
-2121 FPLLPSFSSSS
+2121 FPLLPSLLPSFSSASS
-2132 LPSQAGD
+2132 PSHAGD
-2139 SFQTSGSMITSGG
+2139 SFQTSRSMVTSGG
-2152 TDRMEPSTAV
+2152 TDTMEPSTAV
-2162 FYGSTPRQY
+2162 FSGSTPRQY

-2183 TTFKTKGPLPL
+2183 TSFKTTGPLPL

-2201 LSSSSSSTSASTL
+2201 LSSRSSSTSASALVT
-2214 ATESS
+2214 ASS
-2219 TGGTFTSSG
+2219 AGGTFTSSG

-2249 QHTEMTKASTSIL
+2249 QHTEMAKASTSIL
-2262 PNMTSQRDVFPAA
+2262 PNMTGQRDVFPAA

-2303 LTTKTRRVKTAVATT
+2303 ITTKTRRVQTAATT
-2318 LAYITGV
+2318 TVAYVTGA
-2325 TTKTME
+2325 TTKSME

-2355 PSKTTVGFSTTSA
+2355 PSKTTAGFSTTSA
-2368 AATKP
+2368 ATTKP
-2373 TTIALLSRTR
+2373 TTVALFSRTR
-2383 ALVTSSHTTVNI
+2383 ALVTTSHTTVNV
-2395 CSTNP
+2395 CTTNP

-2405 RCVINGVMG
+2405 KCIINGVMG

-2427 DCREDVDECLSNP
+2427 DCSEDVDECLSNP
-2440 CPALA
+2440 CPDLA
-2445 TCNNTHGSYVCRCPL
+2445 TCNNTQGSYVCKCPL
-2460 GYQLEKGKCN
+2460 GYRLEKGKCS
-2470 LVRTFVG
+2470 LARTFVY

-2482 LNTTHGMYSELHRI
+2482 LNTTHGKYSELPRI

-2501 TILNVSLSA
+2501 TMLNMSLST

-2535 FSLASNVTLRDIVNS
+2535 FSLASNVTLFDIDRS
-2550 VQSYISACKTPAEAC
+2550 VQSYNRTCKTPAETC
-2565 QFISKYT
+2565 QFISNLT
-2572 LLPRVGGLC
+2572 LLHRVGGLC

-2593 ECTDWDGIAVCQ
+2593 ECTDQDGIAVCQ
-2605 CKSGYFKYN
+2605 CKSGYFKY
-2614 KMDHSCRACED
+2614 KKIDHSCRACED
-2625 GYRLENEMCVRCPF
+2625 GYRLENETCVRCPF

-2733 YYSVS
+2733 YYSPTGLRNAELERNGLYPPYTGL
-2738 IPGFHLYCL
+2738 PGSRHSCIYPGQYNLSFISDETRRRDY
-2747 FCLMVQRYYIL
+2747 F
-2758 CYVRCGR
+2758 
-2765 MACNWPKKR
+2765 

>member
-1 MRATCTLLLRQ
+1 MLLAGHVKPPSCIMRATCTLLLRQ
-12 LSLLLLLRE
+12 LSLLLLLLLLE
-21 PAAGSGPFASSSDP
+21 PSAGSGPFASSSDP
-35 TARTQLSGATTPAAG
+35 RARTQLSGATTPAAG

-60 AAAAAAAAA
+60 AAAAAAAAAA

-108 GYQTLRSS
+108 SYQTLRSS

-123 SSPMDNME
+123 RSPTDNME
-131 TLTTFSISGER
+131 TLTTFSRSGER
-142 TLLSI
+142 TLLSV

-160 TSYTEMIRSSDL
+160 TSYTEMISSADL
-172 TQHSSS
+172 TQQSSS
-178 VEQNRRNSSSSEMYF
+178 VEQNRRNSSSSDMYF
-193 TEPGTEPLTAHS
+193 TKPGTEPLIVHS

-220 IGSSHKTA
+220 IGSSHETA
-228 SIWDMEKKTPSSH
+228 SIWDMGKKTPSSH
-241 TDSLY
+241 TDSMY
-246 ISPTFSRGGE
+246 ISPTFRRGGE

-264 SITSTNSLKS
+264 SITSTDSLKS
-274 ATSHSEIAMSSNLS
+274 TTSHTEIAMSSDLS
-288 HSSASISR
+288 HSSASISWT
-296 SGGSNRSSTIADLP
+296 GGSNRSSTIAALP

-316 LLIHSPLKSGLPA
+316 LLIYSPLKSGLPA
-329 IEGSHQPVSVSEKN
+329 IESSHRPTNGSEKN

-351 TYISAT
+351 TYISTT
-357 STRAGEGML
+357 STRAGAGTL
-366 QSLINSSRSSN
+366 QDLINSSRSSN
-377 AKGSS
+377 ATGNS
-382 TSGTEMSSSLYL
+382 TSGTEMSSSSYL

-405 TSGINISLA
+405 TSGIHISLA

-428 PSHSASETA
+428 QSHSASETV

-457 SDLHTTSTYISTSF
+457 SDLYTTSTYISTSF

-483 NSSTLPDVADS
+483 NNSTLPDVADS

-506 LLQPSSPGAQAG
+506 LPQPSSPVAQAG
-518 GSNISSSDFTEPST
+518 GSNISSSDLTEPST
-532 ESLLTHSS
+532 ESLFTH
-540 KIPSYSSSPND
+540 
-551 FAAIV
+551 
-556 RSNQAISSS
+556 
-565 ATEKRT
+565 
-571 SVLHTTT
+571 
-578 PYISTTLIKG
+578 
-588 GERTLR
+588 
-594 SLTNGNVSP
+594 
-603 DAAESSTS
+603 
-611 NSENTKFSDLTQAS
+611 
-625 TAVAQAGGSNTLS
+625 
-638 TDFTDPSTEALLTHS
+638 
-653 SKSSSYLSSPDD
+653 
-665 LAAIGSSHQPINI
+665 
-678 SATETRTSNVHTSST
+678 
-693 YISMTFTAGS
+693 
-703 ERTLTSLTNSSSTL
+703 
-717 PDAAESSTSNLG
+717 
-729 NINSS
+729 
-734 DLPEPSSAVAQ
+734 
-745 AGGNNISSSDFT
+745 
-757 EPSTEPLLTYSSK
+757 SSK

-789 PINISATE
+789 PVNISTTE

-811 MTFTSGSE
+811 VTFTGASE
-819 RTLTSLTNSS
+819 RSLTSLTNSS

-847 SDLPEPSSAVAQAG
+847 SDLPQSSSAVAQAG

-893 DLAGI
+893 DLAAI
-898 GSSHQPISISATETR
+898 GSSHQPVNISTTETR
-913 TSDAHTSSTYISTTS
+913 TSDVHTSSTYISMTFTGAS
-928 IRGEKRTLRSLTYS
+928 ERSLTSLTNS
-942 STLPDV
+942 STLPD
-948 ADSSTSYLE
+948 AAESSTSNLG
-957 NTKSSDLPQPSSAV
+957 NINSSDLPQPSSAV

-1009 AGIGSSHQP
+1009 AAIGSSHQP
-1018 ISISATETRTSDAHT
+1018 ISISATETRTSDLHT
-1033 SSTYISTT
+1033 SSTYISMT

-1047 RTLRSLTYS
+1047 RTSRSLTYS
-1056 STLPDVADSSTSYL
+1056 STLPDVTDSSTSYL

-1077 LPQPSSAVAQA
+1077 LPQPSSPVGQA
-1088 GGNNISSSDFTEPST
+1088 G
-1103 EPLLTHSSKIPSYSS
+1103 
-1118 SPNDLAGIGS
+1118 
-1128 SHQPISI
+1128 
-1135 SATETRTSDA
+1135 R
-1145 HTSSTYIST
+1145 
-1154 TSIRGEKRTLGSLT
+1154 
-1168 YSSTLPDVADS
+1168 
-1179 STSYLENTKSSDLPQ
+1179 
-1194 PSSAV
+1194 
-1199 AQAGG
+1199 
-1204 NNISSSDFTEPST
+1204 
-1217 EPLLTHSSKIPS
+1217 
-1229 YSSSPNDLAGIGSSH
+1229 
-1244 QPISISATETRTSDA
+1244 
-1259 HTSSTYISTTSIRGE
+1259 
-1274 KRTLGSL
+1274 
-1281 TYSSTLPDVADS
+1281 
-1293 STSYLENTK
+1293 
-1302 SSDLPQ
+1302 
-1308 PSSAVAQAGGNNI
+1308 
-1321 SSSDFTEPSTEP
+1321 
-1333 LLTHSSKI
+1333 
-1341 PSYSSSPNDLAGIGS
+1341 
-1356 SHQPISISATETRTS
+1356 
-1371 DAHTSST
+1371 
-1378 YISTTSIRGEKRTLR
+1378 
-1393 SLTYSSTL
+1393 
-1401 PDVADSSTSYLEN
+1401 
-1414 TKSSDLLQPSSAVA
+1414 
-1428 QAGGNNISSGDFIE
+1428 
-1442 PSTESLLTHSSKI
+1442 
-1455 PSYSSSPNDLAGIGS
+1455 
-1470 SHQPISILST
+1470 
-1480 ETRTSDL
+1480 
-1487 HTSSTYISTTSIRG
+1487 
-1501 EKRTLRS
+1501 
-1508 LTYSSTLPDVADSS
+1508 
-1522 TSYLENSKS
+1522 
-1531 SDLPEPSSS
+1531 
-1540 VAQAGGSNIS
+1540 SNIS

-1556 PSTEPLR
+1556 LSTESLF

-1576 NDLAAVESSHQP
+1576 NDLAAMESSPQP
-1588 ISVSATEKRTSDLHT
+1588 ISISATEKRTSDLHT
-1603 TSTYI
+1603 TSSYI
-1608 SATFTRGGEK
+1608 STTFTRGGEK
-1618 TFRSLTNSSTSPDA
+1618 TFRSLTNSGTSPDA
-1632 AESSTS
+1632 TESSTS
-1638 ILENTES
+1638 NLENTQS

-1651 SSSVAETGGSN
+1651 SSPVVESGGSN

-1675 LLTHSSKIPTH
+1675 LLTHSPKIPTP

-1700 QSVTISDREKGI
+1700 QSVTISDREKEI

-1718 STYVSTTFT
+1718 STYVSTTFA

-1748 ISTHNIDAAKSSDST
+1748 ISTHNIDAAESSDST

-1780 DASFTELSTESL
+1780 DADFMEPSTEPL
-1792 LTHSSKSSTLTLPN
+1792 LTDSSKSSTLSLPN
-1806 DTPTVGSN
+1806 DTTSVGSN
-1814 HQSLSSSKTEKKISS
+1814 HQSLSSSKTEKS
-1829 PYTDRMYSSAT
+1829 PYTDSMYSSAT

-1851 LTNSTSAHTTESS
+1851 LTNSTSTHTTESS

-1878 SPSMAQTRGTSISA
+1878 SPSMAETRGTSMSA

-1914 YSSFQND
+1914 DSSFQND

-1946 DSMYIPTTFSRGGD
+1946 DSMYIQTTFSRGGD

-2002 GSNMASSDGDLIAP
+2002 GSNVSSTDGDLIAP

-2037 QNATLFFTGTESSLT
+2037 QNATLFFTGTESSPT
-2052 GSSSLSSP
+2052 GSSSLSSS
-2060 VFPSSSSESSVHH
+2060 VFPSSSSVSSLHH

-2087 SESSLPSSSSV
+2087 SESSPPSSSSV
-2098 IPSLSLPPPSLP
+2098 IPSSSLPPPSLS
-2110 SSLSTSSSVAS
+2110 SSLSTSSSVES
-2121 FPLLPSFSSSS
+2121 FPLLPSLLPSFSSASS
-2132 LPSQAGD
+2132 PSHAGD
-2139 SFQTSGSMITSGG
+2139 SFQTSRSMVTSGG
-2152 TDRMEPSTAV
+2152 TDTMEPSTAV
-2162 FYGSTPRQY
+2162 FSGSTPRQY

-2183 TTFKTKGPLPL
+2183 TSFKTTGPLPL

-2201 LSSSSSSTSASTL
+2201 LSSRSSSTSASALVT
-2214 ATESS
+2214 ASS
-2219 TGGTFTSSG
+2219 AGGTFTSSG

-2249 QHTEMTKASTSIL
+2249 QHTEMAKASTSIL
-2262 PNMTSQRDVFPAA
+2262 PNMTGQRDVFPAA

-2303 LTTKTRRVKTAVATT
+2303 ITTKTRRVQTAATT
-2318 LAYITGV
+2318 TVAYVTGA
-2325 TTKTME
+2325 TTKSME

-2355 PSKTTVGFSTTSA
+2355 PSKTTAGFSTTSA
-2368 AATKP
+2368 ATTKP
-2373 TTIALLSRTR
+2373 TTVALFSRTR
-2383 ALVTSSHTTVNI
+2383 ALVTTSHTTVNV
-2395 CSTNP
+2395 CTTNP

-2405 RCVINGVMG
+2405 KCIINGVMG

-2427 DCREDVDECLSNP
+2427 DCSEDVDECLSNP
-2440 CPALA
+2440 CPDLA
-2445 TCNNTHGSYVCRCPL
+2445 TCNNTQGSYVCKCPL
-2460 GYQLEKGKCN
+2460 GYRLEKGKCS
-2470 LVRTFVG
+2470 LARTFVY

-2482 LNTTHGMYSELHRI
+2482 LNTTHGKYSELPRI

-2501 TILNVSLSA
+2501 TMLNMSLST

-2535 FSLASNVTLRDIVNS
+2535 FSLASNVTLFDIDRS
-2550 VQSYISACKTPAEAC
+2550 VQSYNRTCKTPAETC
-2565 QFISKYT
+2565 QFISNLT
-2572 LLPRVGGLC
+2572 LLHRVGGLC

-2593 ECTDWDGIAVCQ
+2593 ECTDQDGIAVCQ
-2605 CKSGYFKYN
+2605 CKSGYFKY
-2614 KMDHSCRACED
+2614 KKIDHSCRACED
-2625 GYRLENEMCVRCPF
+2625 GYRLENETCVRCPF

-2733 YYSVS
+2733 YYSPTGLRNAELERNGLYPPYTGL
-2738 IPGFHLYCL
+2738 PGSRHSCIYPGQYNLSFISDETRRRDY
-2747 FCLMVQRYYIL
+2747 F
-2758 CYVRCGR
+2758 
-2765 MACNWPKKR
+2765 

>member
-1 MRATCTLLLRQ
+1 MLLAGHVKPPSCIMRATCTLLLRQ
-12 LSLLLLLRE
+12 LSLLLLLLLLE
-21 PAAGSGPFASSSDP
+21 PSAGSGPFASSSDP
-35 TARTQLSGATTPAAG
+35 RARTQLSGATTPAAG

-60 AAAAAAAAA
+60 AAAAAAAAAA

-108 GYQTLRSS
+108 SYQTLRSS

-123 SSPMDNME
+123 RSPTDNME
-131 TLTTFSISGER
+131 TLTTFSRSGER
-142 TLLSI
+142 TLLSV

-160 TSYTEMIRSSDL
+160 TSYTEMISSADL
-172 TQHSSS
+172 TQQSSS
-178 VEQNRRNSSSSEMYF
+178 VEQNRRNSSSSDMYF
-193 TEPGTEPLTAHS
+193 TKPGTEPLIVHS

-220 IGSSHKTA
+220 IGSSHETA
-228 SIWDMEKKTPSSH
+228 SIWDMGKKTPSSH
-241 TDSLY
+241 TDSMY
-246 ISPTFSRGGE
+246 ISPTFRRGGE

-264 SITSTNSLKS
+264 SITSTDSLKS
-274 ATSHSEIAMSSNLS
+274 TTSHTEIAMSSDLS
-288 HSSASISR
+288 HSSASISWT
-296 SGGSNRSSTIADLP
+296 GGSNRSSTIAALP

-316 LLIHSPLKSGLPA
+316 LLIYSPLKSGLPA
-329 IEGSHQPVSVSEKN
+329 IESSHRPTNGSEKN

-351 TYISAT
+351 TYISTT
-357 STRAGEGML
+357 STRAGAGTL
-366 QSLINSSRSSN
+366 QDLINSSRSSN
-377 AKGSS
+377 ATGNS
-382 TSGTEMSSSLYL
+382 TSGTEMSSSSYL

-405 TSGINISLA
+405 TSGIHISLA

-428 PSHSASETA
+428 QSHSASETV

-457 SDLHTTSTYISTSF
+457 SDLYTTSTYISTSF

-483 NSSTLPDVADS
+483 NNSTLPDVADS

-506 LLQPSSPGAQAG
+506 LPQPSSPVAQAG
-518 GSNISSSDFTEPST
+518 GSNISSSDLTEPST
-532 ESLLTHSS
+532 ESLFTHSS

-551 FAAIV
+551 LAAIV
-556 RSNQAISSS
+556 SSNQPISIS

-571 SVLHTTT
+571 SDLHTTT
-578 PYISTTLIKG
+578 TYISTTLIKG

-594 SLTNGNVSP
+594 SLTNSNVSP

-611 NSENTKFSDLTQAS
+611 NLENTKASDLTQAS
-625 TAVAQAGGSNTLS
+625 TSVTQGGGSNISS

-653 SKSSSYLSSPDD
+653 SKSSSY
-665 LAAIGSSHQPINI
+665 
-678 SATETRTSNVHTSST
+678 
-693 YISMTFTAGS
+693 
-703 ERTLTSLTNSSSTL
+703 
-717 PDAAESSTSNLG
+717 
-729 NINSS
+729 
-734 DLPEPSSAVAQ
+734 
-745 AGGNNISSSDFT
+745 
-757 EPSTEPLLTYSSK
+757 
-770 IPSYSSSPNDLA
+770 SSSPNDLA

-789 PINISATE
+789 PVNISTTE

-811 MTFTSGSE
+811 VTFTGASE
-819 RTLTSLTNSS
+819 RSLTSLTNSS

-847 SDLPEPSSAVAQAG
+847 SDLPQSSSAVAQAG

-893 DLAGI
+893 DLAAI

-913 TSDAHTSSTYISTTS
+913 TSDLHTSSTYISMTS
-928 IRGEKRTLRSLTYS
+928 IRGEKRTSRSLTYS

-948 ADSSTSYLE
+948 TDSSTSYLE
-957 NTKSSDLPQPSSAV
+957 NTKSSDLPQPSSPV
-971 AQAGGNN
+971 GQAG
-978 ISSSDFTEPSTEPL
+978 
-992 LTHSSKIPSY
+992 
-1002 SSSPNDL
+1002 
-1009 AGIGSSHQP
+1009 
-1018 ISISATETRTSDAHT
+1018 R
-1033 SSTYISTT
+1033 
-1041 SIRGEK
+1041 
-1047 RTLRSLTYS
+1047 
-1056 STLPDVADSSTSYL
+1056 
-1070 ENTKSSD
+1070 
-1077 LPQPSSAVAQA
+1077 
-1088 GGNNISSSDFTEPST
+1088 
-1103 EPLLTHSSKIPSYSS
+1103 
-1118 SPNDLAGIGS
+1118 
-1128 SHQPISI
+1128 
-1135 SATETRTSDA
+1135 
-1145 HTSSTYIST
+1145 
-1154 TSIRGEKRTLGSLT
+1154 
-1168 YSSTLPDVADS
+1168 
-1179 STSYLENTKSSDLPQ
+1179 
-1194 PSSAV
+1194 
-1199 AQAGG
+1199 
-1204 NNISSSDFTEPST
+1204 
-1217 EPLLTHSSKIPS
+1217 
-1229 YSSSPNDLAGIGSSH
+1229 
-1244 QPISISATETRTSDA
+1244 
-1259 HTSSTYISTTSIRGE
+1259 
-1274 KRTLGSL
+1274 
-1281 TYSSTLPDVADS
+1281 
-1293 STSYLENTK
+1293 
-1302 SSDLPQ
+1302 
-1308 PSSAVAQAGGNNI
+1308 
-1321 SSSDFTEPSTEP
+1321 
-1333 LLTHSSKI
+1333 
-1341 PSYSSSPNDLAGIGS
+1341 
-1356 SHQPISISATETRTS
+1356 
-1371 DAHTSST
+1371 
-1378 YISTTSIRGEKRTLR
+1378 
-1393 SLTYSSTL
+1393 
-1401 PDVADSSTSYLEN
+1401 
-1414 TKSSDLLQPSSAVA
+1414 
-1428 QAGGNNISSGDFIE
+1428 
-1442 PSTESLLTHSSKI
+1442 
-1455 PSYSSSPNDLAGIGS
+1455 
-1470 SHQPISILST
+1470 
-1480 ETRTSDL
+1480 
-1487 HTSSTYISTTSIRG
+1487 
-1501 EKRTLRS
+1501 
-1508 LTYSSTLPDVADSS
+1508 
-1522 TSYLENSKS
+1522 
-1531 SDLPEPSSS
+1531 
-1540 VAQAGGSNIS
+1540 SNIS

-1556 PSTEPLR
+1556 LSTESLF

-1576 NDLAAVESSHQP
+1576 NDLAAMESSPQP
-1588 ISVSATEKRTSDLHT
+1588 ISISATEKRTSDLHT
-1603 TSTYI
+1603 TSSYI
-1608 SATFTRGGEK
+1608 STTFTRGGEK
-1618 TFRSLTNSSTSPDA
+1618 TFRSLTNSGTSPDA
-1632 AESSTS
+1632 TESSTS
-1638 ILENTES
+1638 NLENTQS

-1651 SSSVAETGGSN
+1651 SSPVVESGGSN

-1675 LLTHSSKIPTH
+1675 LLTHSPKIPTP

-1700 QSVTISDREKGI
+1700 QSVTISDREKEI

-1718 STYVSTTFT
+1718 STYVSTTFA

-1748 ISTHNIDAAKSSDST
+1748 ISTHNIDAAESSDST

-1780 DASFTELSTESL
+1780 DADFMEPSTEPL
-1792 LTHSSKSSTLTLPN
+1792 LTDSSKSSTLSLPN
-1806 DTPTVGSN
+1806 DTTSVGSN
-1814 HQSLSSSKTEKKISS
+1814 HQSLSSSKTEKS
-1829 PYTDRMYSSAT
+1829 PYTDSMYSSAT

-1851 LTNSTSAHTTESS
+1851 LTNSTSTHTTESS

-1878 SPSMAQTRGTSISA
+1878 SPSMAETRGTSMSA

-1914 YSSFQND
+1914 DSSFQND

-1946 DSMYIPTTFSRGGD
+1946 DSMYIQTTFSRGGD

-2002 GSNMASSDGDLIAP
+2002 GSNVSSTDGDLIAP

-2037 QNATLFFTGTESSLT
+2037 QNATLFFTGTESSPT
-2052 GSSSLSSP
+2052 GSSSLSSS
-2060 VFPSSSSESSVHH
+2060 VFPSSSSVSSLHH

-2087 SESSLPSSSSV
+2087 SESSPPSSSSV
-2098 IPSLSLPPPSLP
+2098 IPSSSLPPPSLS
-2110 SSLSTSSSVAS
+2110 SSLSTSSSVES
-2121 FPLLPSFSSSS
+2121 FPLLPSLLPSFSSASS
-2132 LPSQAGD
+2132 PSHAGD
-2139 SFQTSGSMITSGG
+2139 SFQTSRSMVTSGG
-2152 TDRMEPSTAV
+2152 TDTMEPSTAV
-2162 FYGSTPRQY
+2162 FSGSTPRQY

-2183 TTFKTKGPLPL
+2183 TSFKTTGPLPL

-2201 LSSSSSSTSASTL
+2201 LSSRSSSTSASALVT
-2214 ATESS
+2214 ASS
-2219 TGGTFTSSG
+2219 AGGTFTSSG

-2249 QHTEMTKASTSIL
+2249 QHTEMAKASTSIL
-2262 PNMTSQRDVFPAA
+2262 PNMTGQRDVFPAA

-2303 LTTKTRRVKTAVATT
+2303 ITTKTRRVQTAATT
-2318 LAYITGV
+2318 TVAYVTGA
-2325 TTKTME
+2325 TTKSME

-2355 PSKTTVGFSTTSA
+2355 PSKTTAGFSTTSA
-2368 AATKP
+2368 ATTKP
-2373 TTIALLSRTR
+2373 TTVALFSRTR
-2383 ALVTSSHTTVNI
+2383 ALVTTSHTTVNV
-2395 CSTNP
+2395 CTTNP

-2405 RCVINGVMG
+2405 KCIINGVMG

-2427 DCREDVDECLSNP
+2427 DCSEDVDECLSNP
-2440 CPALA
+2440 CPDLA
-2445 TCNNTHGSYVCRCPL
+2445 TCNNTQGSYVCKCPL
-2460 GYQLEKGKCN
+2460 GYRLEKGKCS
-2470 LVRTFVG
+2470 LARTFVY

-2482 LNTTHGMYSELHRI
+2482 LNTTHGKYSELPRI

-2501 TILNVSLSA
+2501 TMLNMSLST

-2535 FSLASNVTLRDIVNS
+2535 FSLASNVTLFDIDRS
-2550 VQSYISACKTPAEAC
+2550 VQSYNRTCKTPAETC
-2565 QFISKYT
+2565 QFISNLT
-2572 LLPRVGGLC
+2572 LLHRVGGLC

-2593 ECTDWDGIAVCQ
+2593 ECTDQDGIAVCQ
-2605 CKSGYFKYN
+2605 CKSGYFKY
-2614 KMDHSCRACED
+2614 KKIDHSCRACED
-2625 GYRLENEMCVRCPF
+2625 GYRLENETCVRCPF

-2733 YYSVS
+2733 YYSPTGLRNAELERNGLYPPYTGL
-2738 IPGFHLYCL
+2738 PGSRHSCIYPGQYNLSFISDETRRRDY
-2747 FCLMVQRYYIL
+2747 F
-2758 CYVRCGR
+2758 
-2765 MACNWPKKR
+2765 

>member
-1 MRATCTLLLRQ
+1 MLLAGHVKPPSCIMRATCTLLLRQ
-12 LSLLLLLRE
+12 LSLLLLLLLLE
-21 PAAGSGPFASSSDP
+21 PSAGSGPFASSSDP
-35 TARTQLSGATTPAAG
+35 RARTQLSGATTPAAG

-60 AAAAAAAAA
+60 AAAAAAAAAA

-108 GYQTLRSS
+108 SYQTLRSS

-123 SSPMDNME
+123 RSPTDNME
-131 TLTTFSISGER
+131 TLTTFSRSGER
-142 TLLSI
+142 TLLSV

-160 TSYTEMIRSSDL
+160 TSYTEMISSADL
-172 TQHSSS
+172 TQQSSS
-178 VEQNRRNSSSSEMYF
+178 VEQNRRNSSSSDMYF
-193 TEPGTEPLTAHS
+193 TKPGTEPLIVHS

-220 IGSSHKTA
+220 IGSSHETA
-228 SIWDMEKKTPSSH
+228 SIWDMGKKTPSSH
-241 TDSLY
+241 TDSMY
-246 ISPTFSRGGE
+246 ISPTFRRGGE

-264 SITSTNSLKS
+264 SITSTDSLKS
-274 ATSHSEIAMSSNLS
+274 TTSHTEIAMSSDLS
-288 HSSASISR
+288 HSSASISWT
-296 SGGSNRSSTIADLP
+296 GGSNRSSTIAALP

-316 LLIHSPLKSGLPA
+316 LLIYSPLKSGLPA
-329 IEGSHQPVSVSEKN
+329 IESSHRPTNGSEKN

-351 TYISAT
+351 TYISTT
-357 STRAGEGML
+357 STRAGAGTL
-366 QSLINSSRSSN
+366 QDLINSSRSSN
-377 AKGSS
+377 ATGNS
-382 TSGTEMSSSLYL
+382 TSGTEMSSSSYL

-405 TSGINISLA
+405 TSGIHISLA

-428 PSHSASETA
+428 QSHSASETV

-457 SDLHTTSTYISTSF
+457 SDLYTTSTYISTSF

-483 NSSTLPDVADS
+483 NNSTLPDVADS

-506 LLQPSSPGAQAG
+506 LPQPSSPVAQAG
-518 GSNISSSDFTEPST
+518 GSNISSSDLTEPST
-532 ESLLTHSS
+532 ESLFTHSS

-551 FAAIV
+551 LAAIV
-556 RSNQAISSS
+556 SSNQPISIS

-571 SVLHTTT
+571 SDLHTTT
-578 PYISTTLIKG
+578 TYISTTLIKG

-594 SLTNGNVSP
+594 SLTNSNVSP

-611 NSENTKFSDLTQAS
+611 NLENTKASDLTQAS
-625 TAVAQAGGSNTLS
+625 TSVTQGGGSNISS

-653 SKSSSYLSSPDD
+653 SKSSSY
-665 LAAIGSSHQPINI
+665 
-678 SATETRTSNVHTSST
+678 
-693 YISMTFTAGS
+693 
-703 ERTLTSLTNSSSTL
+703 
-717 PDAAESSTSNLG
+717 
-729 NINSS
+729 
-734 DLPEPSSAVAQ
+734 
-745 AGGNNISSSDFT
+745 
-757 EPSTEPLLTYSSK
+757 
-770 IPSYSSSPNDLA
+770 SSSPNDLA

-789 PINISATE
+789 PVNISTTE

-811 MTFTSGSE
+811 VTFTGASE
-819 RTLTSLTNSS
+819 RSLTSLTNSS

-847 SDLPEPSSAVAQAG
+847 SDLPQSSSAVAQAG

-893 DLAGI
+893 DLAAI
-898 GSSHQPISISATETR
+898 GSSHQPVNISTTETR
-913 TSDAHTSSTYISTTS
+913 TSDVHTSSTYISMTFTGAS
-928 IRGEKRTLRSLTYS
+928 ERSLTSLTNS
-942 STLPDV
+942 STLPD
-948 ADSSTSYLE
+948 AAESSTSNLG
-957 NTKSSDLPQPSSAV
+957 NINSSDLPQPSSAV

-1009 AGIGSSHQP
+1009 AAMESSPQP
-1018 ISISATETRTSDAHT
+1018 ISI
-1033 SSTYISTT
+1033 
-1041 SIRGEK
+1041 
-1047 RTLRSLTYS
+1047 
-1056 STLPDVADSSTSYL
+1056 
-1070 ENTKSSD
+1070 
-1077 LPQPSSAVAQA
+1077 
-1088 GGNNISSSDFTEPST
+1088 
-1103 EPLLTHSSKIPSYSS
+1103 
-1118 SPNDLAGIGS
+1118 
-1128 SHQPISI
+1128 
-1135 SATETRTSDA
+1135 
-1145 HTSSTYIST
+1145 
-1154 TSIRGEKRTLGSLT
+1154 
-1168 YSSTLPDVADS
+1168 
-1179 STSYLENTKSSDLPQ
+1179 
-1194 PSSAV
+1194 
-1199 AQAGG
+1199 
-1204 NNISSSDFTEPST
+1204 
-1217 EPLLTHSSKIPS
+1217 
-1229 YSSSPNDLAGIGSSH
+1229 
-1244 QPISISATETRTSDA
+1244 
-1259 HTSSTYISTTSIRGE
+1259 
-1274 KRTLGSL
+1274 
-1281 TYSSTLPDVADS
+1281 
-1293 STSYLENTK
+1293 
-1302 SSDLPQ
+1302 
-1308 PSSAVAQAGGNNI
+1308 
-1321 SSSDFTEPSTEP
+1321 
-1333 LLTHSSKI
+1333 
-1341 PSYSSSPNDLAGIGS
+1341 
-1356 SHQPISISATETRTS
+1356 
-1371 DAHTSST
+1371 
-1378 YISTTSIRGEKRTLR
+1378 
-1393 SLTYSSTL
+1393 
-1401 PDVADSSTSYLEN
+1401 
-1414 TKSSDLLQPSSAVA
+1414 
-1428 QAGGNNISSGDFIE
+1428 
-1442 PSTESLLTHSSKI
+1442 
-1455 PSYSSSPNDLAGIGS
+1455 
-1470 SHQPISILST
+1470 
-1480 ETRTSDL
+1480 
-1487 HTSSTYISTTSIRG
+1487 
-1501 EKRTLRS
+1501 
-1508 LTYSSTLPDVADSS
+1508 
-1522 TSYLENSKS
+1522 
-1531 SDLPEPSSS
+1531 
-1540 VAQAGGSNIS
+1540 
-1550 SSDFTE
+1550 
-1556 PSTEPLR
+1556 
-1563 THSSKIPSYSSSP
+1563 
-1576 NDLAAVESSHQP
+1576 
-1588 ISVSATEKRTSDLHT
+1588 SATEKRTSDLHT
-1603 TSTYI
+1603 TSSYI
-1608 SATFTRGGEK
+1608 STTFTRGGEK
-1618 TFRSLTNSSTSPDA
+1618 TFRSLTNSGTSPDA
-1632 AESSTS
+1632 TESSTS
-1638 ILENTES
+1638 NLENTQS

-1651 SSSVAETGGSN
+1651 SSPVVESGGSN

-1675 LLTHSSKIPTH
+1675 LLTHSPKIPTP

-1700 QSVTISDREKGI
+1700 QSVTISDREKEI

-1718 STYVSTTFT
+1718 STYVSTTFA

-1748 ISTHNIDAAKSSDST
+1748 ISTHNIDAAESSDST

-1780 DASFTELSTESL
+1780 DADFMEPSTEPL
-1792 LTHSSKSSTLTLPN
+1792 LTDSSKSSTLSLPN
-1806 DTPTVGSN
+1806 DTTSVGSN
-1814 HQSLSSSKTEKKISS
+1814 HQSLSSSKTEKS
-1829 PYTDRMYSSAT
+1829 PYTDSMYSSAT

-1851 LTNSTSAHTTESS
+1851 LTNSTSTHTTESS

-1878 SPSMAQTRGTSISA
+1878 SPSMAETRGTSMSA

-1914 YSSFQND
+1914 DSSFQND

-1946 DSMYIPTTFSRGGD
+1946 DSMYIQTTFSRGGD

-2002 GSNMASSDGDLIAP
+2002 GSNVSSTDGDLIAP

-2037 QNATLFFTGTESSLT
+2037 QNATLFFTGTESSPT
-2052 GSSSLSSP
+2052 GSSSLSSS
-2060 VFPSSSSESSVHH
+2060 VFPSSSSVSSLHH

-2087 SESSLPSSSSV
+2087 SESSPPSSSSV
-2098 IPSLSLPPPSLP
+2098 IPSSSLPPPSLS
-2110 SSLSTSSSVAS
+2110 SSLSTSSSVES
-2121 FPLLPSFSSSS
+2121 FPLLPSLLPSFSSASS
-2132 LPSQAGD
+2132 PSHAGD
-2139 SFQTSGSMITSGG
+2139 SFQTSRSMVTSGG
-2152 TDRMEPSTAV
+2152 TDTMEPSTAV
-2162 FYGSTPRQY
+2162 FSGSTPRQY

-2183 TTFKTKGPLPL
+2183 TSFKTTGPLPL

-2201 LSSSSSSTSASTL
+2201 LSSRSSSTSASALVT
-2214 ATESS
+2214 ASS
-2219 TGGTFTSSG
+2219 AGGTFTSSG

-2249 QHTEMTKASTSIL
+2249 QHTEMAKASTSIL
-2262 PNMTSQRDVFPAA
+2262 PNMTGQRDVFPAA

-2303 LTTKTRRVKTAVATT
+2303 ITTKTRRVQTAATT
-2318 LAYITGV
+2318 TVAYVTGA
-2325 TTKTME
+2325 TTKSME

-2355 PSKTTVGFSTTSA
+2355 PSKTTAGFSTTSA
-2368 AATKP
+2368 ATTKP
-2373 TTIALLSRTR
+2373 TTVALFSRTR
-2383 ALVTSSHTTVNI
+2383 ALVTTSHTTVNV
-2395 CSTNP
+2395 CTTNP

-2405 RCVINGVMG
+2405 KCIINGVMG

-2427 DCREDVDECLSNP
+2427 DCSEDVDECLSNP
-2440 CPALA
+2440 CPDLA
-2445 TCNNTHGSYVCRCPL
+2445 TCNNTQGSYVCKCPL
-2460 GYQLEKGKCN
+2460 GYRLEKGKCS
-2470 LVRTFVG
+2470 LARTFVY

-2482 LNTTHGMYSELHRI
+2482 LNTTHGKYSELPRI

-2501 TILNVSLSA
+2501 TMLNMSLST

-2535 FSLASNVTLRDIVNS
+2535 FSLASNVTLFDIDRS
-2550 VQSYISACKTPAEAC
+2550 VQSYNRTCKTPAETC
-2565 QFISKYT
+2565 QFISNLT
-2572 LLPRVGGLC
+2572 LLHRVGGLC

-2593 ECTDWDGIAVCQ
+2593 ECTDQDGIAVCQ
-2605 CKSGYFKYN
+2605 CKSGYFKY
-2614 KMDHSCRACED
+2614 KKIDHSCRACED
-2625 GYRLENEMCVRCPF
+2625 GYRLENETCVRCPF

-2733 YYSVS
+2733 YYSPTGLRNAELERNGLYPPYTGL
-2738 IPGFHLYCL
+2738 PGSRHSCIYPGQYNLSFISDETRRRDY
-2747 FCLMVQRYYIL
+2747 F
-2758 CYVRCGR
+2758 
-2765 MACNWPKKR
+2765 